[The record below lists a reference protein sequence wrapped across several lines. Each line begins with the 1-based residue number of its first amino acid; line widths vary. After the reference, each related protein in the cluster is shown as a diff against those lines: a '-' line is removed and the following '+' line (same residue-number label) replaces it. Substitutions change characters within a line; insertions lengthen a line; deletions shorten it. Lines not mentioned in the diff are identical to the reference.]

1 MKQRTL
7 QMWAK
12 LALKLFAREFRR
24 GELTVISAAIALA
37 VLTVLTL
44 SMVTDRIAQSI
55 AQKSSAFIAADR
67 VLASS
72 HAIDTAFIEQAK
84 SHNLQTAQMV
94 YFDTMLFANDDMQF
108 SSVKAA
114 SDAYPLKGQLKVKN
128 TLLGETVI
136 ANGGPN
142 PGNVWLSESVFYSL
156 NIDIGSQVE
165 LGAALFNVEKVI
177 VEEPDAPFNVFS
189 SSRRVLINIA
199 DVPKTEVVQPGS
211 RVFYRQLYAGSEDD
225 INSFYDWLKPQMKE
239 NQQWYGVKDRQ
250 SPISNSL
257 NRAESFLLLAGLLG
271 IILAAVAIAVSAKRY
286 CERQYDPVAMMKT
299 LGGSR
304 SMIRKIYMLH
314 LLLVCAMAVSIGLL
328 IGYGLQ
334 EIATGYL
341 SKSMGSEL
349 PMGGFKPW
357 LVAISTG
364 VICAVMFSIKPL
376 FDLFDIPPLR
386 VLRRNLGDKLAV
398 SRVHL
403 AMSALT
409 VFLLMWLF
417 SNNIK
422 ITLIL
427 FITTLTLIGVLFLI
441 SKLIFGGGRKL
452 GLKPGNSWSLAIA
465 SIQKRANVNA
475 VQLISFSLA
484 IKLLLF
490 LVVLKNDMIADWQSQ
505 LPSDAPNAFL
515 VNITQNDLEPINNY
529 LAEKDILVSDFYPT
543 IRGRVNAVNGELVAR
558 EVSLQDNEK
567 KDEEARSG
575 IGRELNLTWLKD
587 VPAQNEI
594 IQGEWFGENAV
605 AEASVEES
613 MLERLDVE
621 IGDTLTFLIG
631 AQSFD
636 AKITSVRT
644 VNWATLKPNFFII
657 LSPDVLKDF
666 PATYI
671 SSVRIEPEQKRDF
684 SQLLRTYPTITAID
698 VDNFVKQIQTTISQV
713 SLAIGFVL
721 AIVVLCGALVL
732 ISQVQA
738 SLGER
743 MQEIVILRTLGAKSR
758 LIKNATLYEFL
769 LLGGLAGL
777 VAAFFSDLALL
788 IVQQQM
794 FELTGKLHP
803 HIWIIG
809 RLAGGLFV
817 AGLGYLMIARTL
829 KQNTQGLV
837 RALG

>member
-1 MKQRTL
+1 
-7 QMWAK
+7 MWAK
-12 LALKLFAREFRR
+12 LALKLFSREFRR

-44 SMVTDRIAQSI
+44 SMVTERIAQSI

-67 VLASS
+67 VLASN
-72 HAIDTAFIEQAK
+72 HAIDTAFITKAEQQ
-84 SHNLQTAQMV
+84 NLQTAQMV
-94 YFDTMLFANDDMQF
+94 YFDTMLFANDQMQF

-114 SDAYPLKGQLKVKN
+114 SNSYPLKGQLKVKSGLN
-128 TLLGETVI
+128 AQTEVAPG
-136 ANGGPN
+136 APS

-156 NIDIGSQVE
+156 NINVGDQVE

-189 SSRRVLINIA
+189 SSRRVLINID
-199 DVPKTEVVQPGS
+199 DVAKTEVIQPGS
-211 RVFYRQLYAGSEDD
+211 RVFYRQLYAGDEND
-225 INSFYDWLKPQMKE
+225 INSFYDWLKPQLKE
-239 NQQWYGVKDRQ
+239 NQNWYGVKDRQ

-286 CERQYDPVAMMKT
+286 CERQYDLVAMMKT

-304 SMIRKIYMLH
+304 DMIRKIYLMH
-314 LLLVCAMAVSIGLL
+314 LLMVCTMAVVVGLA

-334 EIATGYL
+334 EVATGYL
-341 SKSMGSEL
+341 AKSMGTEL
-349 PMGGFKPW
+349 PMAGFKPW

-376 FDLFDIPPLR
+376 LDLFDIPPLR
-386 VLRRNLGDKLAV
+386 VLRRNLGDRLAV
-398 SRVHL
+398 SKIHL
-403 AMSALT
+403 GLSALT

-427 FITTLTLIGVLFLI
+427 FASTLALILVLFLI

-490 LVVLKNDMIADWQSQ
+490 LIVLKNDIISDWQSQ

-515 VNITQNDLEPINNY
+515 VNITQNELDPVNEY
-529 LAEKDILVSDFYPT
+529 LAQKGIQVSEFYPT
-543 IRGRVNAVNGELVAR
+543 IRGRVNAVNGEAVAR

-575 IGRELNLTWLKD
+575 IGRELNLTWLNE
-587 VPAQNEI
+587 VPSQNDI
-594 IQGEWFGENAV
+594 IDGQWFGDDAV
-605 AEASVEES
+605 AEASLEES
-613 MLERLDVE
+613 MMKRLDVKM
-621 IGDTLTFLIG
+621 GDTLTFLIG

-636 AKITSVRT
+636 AKITSVRK

-657 LSPDVLKDF
+657 LSPDVLSSF

-684 SQLLRTYPTITAID
+684 SQLLRAYPTITAID
-698 VDNFVKQIQTTISQV
+698 VDNFVKQIQSTIEQV

-777 VAAFFSDLALL
+777 VAAFFSDIALL

-794 FELTGKLHP
+794 FDLAGKLHP
-803 HIWIIG
+803 NIWVIG
-809 RLAGGLFV
+809 PVAGGVFV
-817 AGLGYLMIARTL
+817 AGLGYFMIARTL

-837 RALG
+837 RALA

>member
-1 MKQRTL
+1 
-7 QMWAK
+7 MWAK
-12 LALKLFAREFRR
+12 LALKLFSREFRR

-44 SMVTDRIAQSI
+44 SMVTERIAQSI

-67 VLASS
+67 VLASN
-72 HAIDTAFIEQAK
+72 HAIDTAFITKAEQQ
-84 SHNLQTAQMV
+84 NLQTAQMV
-94 YFDTMLFANDDMQF
+94 YFDTMLFANDQMQF

-114 SDAYPLKGQLKVKN
+114 SNSYPLKGQLKVKSGLN
-128 TLLGETVI
+128 AQTEVAPG
-136 ANGGPN
+136 APS

-156 NIDIGSQVE
+156 NINVGDQVE

-189 SSRRVLINIA
+189 SSRRVLINID
-199 DVPKTEVVQPGS
+199 DVAKTEVIQPGS
-211 RVFYRQLYAGSEDD
+211 RVFYRQLYAGDESD
-225 INSFYDWLKPQMKE
+225 ISSFYDWLKPQLKE
-239 NQQWYGVKDRQ
+239 NQNWYGVKDRQ

-304 SMIRKIYMLH
+304 DMIRKIYLMH
-314 LLLVCAMAVSIGLL
+314 LLMVCTMAVVVGLA

-334 EIATGYL
+334 EVATGYL
-341 SKSMGSEL
+341 AKSMGTEL
-349 PMGGFKPW
+349 PMAGFKPW

-376 FDLFDIPPLR
+376 LDLFDIPPLR
-386 VLRRNLGDKLAV
+386 VLRRNLGDRLAV
-398 SRVHL
+398 SKIHL
-403 AMSALT
+403 GLSALT

-427 FITTLTLIGVLFLI
+427 FASTLALILVLFLI

-490 LVVLKNDMIADWQSQ
+490 LIVLKNDIISDWQSQ

-515 VNITQNDLEPINNY
+515 VNITQNELDPVNEY
-529 LAEKDILVSDFYPT
+529 LAQKGIQASEFYPT
-543 IRGRVNAVNGELVAR
+543 IRGRVNAVNGEAVAR

-575 IGRELNLTWLKD
+575 IGRELNLTWLD
-587 VPAQNEI
+587 EVPSQNDI
-594 IQGEWFGENAV
+594 IDGQWFGDDAV
-605 AEASVEES
+605 AEASLEES
-613 MLERLDVE
+613 MMKRLDVKM
-621 IGDTLTFLIG
+621 GDTLTFLIG

-636 AKITSVRT
+636 AKITSVRK

-657 LSPDVLKDF
+657 LSPDVLSSF

-684 SQLLRTYPTITAID
+684 SQLLRAYPTITAID
-698 VDNFVKQIQTTISQV
+698 VDNFVKQIQSTIEQV

-777 VAAFFSDLALL
+777 VAAFFSDIALL

-794 FELTGKLHP
+794 FDLAGKLHP
-803 HIWIIG
+803 NIWIIG
-809 RLAGGLFV
+809 PVAGGVFV
-817 AGLGYLMIARTL
+817 AGLGYFMIARTL

-837 RALG
+837 RALA

>member
-1 MKQRTL
+1 
-7 QMWAK
+7 MWAK
-12 LALKLFAREFRR
+12 LALKLFSREFRR

-44 SMVTDRIAQSI
+44 SMVTERIAQSI

-67 VLASS
+67 VLASN
-72 HAIDTAFIEQAK
+72 HAIDTAYITQAK
-84 SHNLQTAQMV
+84 QQNLETAQMV
-94 YFDTMLFANDDMQF
+94 YFDTMLFANDEMQF

-114 SDAYPLKGQLKVKN
+114 SNSYPLKGQLKVKSGLN
-128 TLLGETVI
+128 AETEV
-136 ANGGPN
+136 APGAPT

-156 NIDIGSQVE
+156 NINVGDQVE

-189 SSRRVLINIA
+189 SSRRVLINID
-199 DVPKTEVVQPGS
+199 DVPKTEVIQPGS
-211 RVFYRQLYAGSEDD
+211 RVFYRQLYAGDESD
-225 INSFYDWLKPQMKE
+225 INSFYDWLKPQLKE
-239 NQQWYGVKDRQ
+239 NQNWYGVKDRQ

-304 SMIRKIYMLH
+304 DMIRKIYLMH
-314 LLLVCAMAVSIGLL
+314 LLMVCTMAVVVGLA

-334 EIATGYL
+334 EMATGYL
-341 SKSMGSEL
+341 AKSMGTEL
-349 PMGGFKPW
+349 PMAGFKPW

-376 FDLFDIPPLR
+376 LDLFDIPPLR
-386 VLRRNLGDKLAV
+386 VLRRNLGDRLAV
-398 SRVHL
+398 SKIHL
-403 AMSALT
+403 GLSALT

-427 FITTLTLIGVLFLI
+427 FVSTLALILVLFLI

-490 LVVLKNDMIADWQSQ
+490 LIVLKNDIISDWQSQ
-505 LPSDAPNAFL
+505 LPSDAHNAFL
-515 VNITQNDLEPINNY
+515 VNITQNELDPVNEY
-529 LAEKDILVSDFYPT
+529 LAQKGIQVSEFYPT
-543 IRGRVNAVNGELVAR
+543 IRGRVNAVNGEAVAR

-575 IGRELNLTWLKD
+575 IGRELNLTWLD
-587 VPAQNEI
+587 EVPSQNDI
-594 IQGEWFGENAV
+594 IDGQWFGDDAV
-605 AEASVEES
+605 AEASLEES
-613 MLERLDVE
+613 MMQRLDVKL
-621 IGDTLTFLIG
+621 GDTLTFLIG
-631 AQSFD
+631 AQSFY
-636 AKITSVRT
+636 AKITSVRK

-657 LSPDVLKDF
+657 LSPDVLSDF

-684 SQLLRTYPTITAID
+684 SQLLRSYPTITAID
-698 VDNFVKQIQTTISQV
+698 VDNFVKQIQSTIEQV

-777 VAAFFSDLALL
+777 VAAFFSDIALL

-794 FELTGKLHP
+794 FDLAGKLHP
-803 HIWIIG
+803 NIWIIG
-809 RLAGGLFV
+809 PVAGGVFV
-817 AGLGYLMIARTL
+817 AGLGYFMIARTL

-837 RALG
+837 RALA

>member
-1 MKQRTL
+1 
-7 QMWAK
+7 MWAK
-12 LALKLFAREFRR
+12 LALKLFSREFRR

-44 SMVTDRIAQSI
+44 SMVTERIAQSI

-67 VLASS
+67 VLASN
-72 HAIDTAFIEQAK
+72 HAIDTAFITKAEQQ
-84 SHNLQTAQMV
+84 NLQTAQMV
-94 YFDTMLFANDDMQF
+94 YFDTMLFANDEMQF

-114 SDAYPLKGQLKVKN
+114 SNSYPLKGQLKVKSGLN
-128 TLLGETVI
+128 AQTEVAPG
-136 ANGGPN
+136 APS

-156 NIDIGSQVE
+156 NINVGDQVE

-189 SSRRVLINIA
+189 SSRRVLINID
-199 DVPKTEVVQPGS
+199 DVPKTEVIQPGS
-211 RVFYRQLYAGSEDD
+211 RVFYRQLYAGDESD
-225 INSFYDWLKPQMKE
+225 INSFYDWLKPQLKE
-239 NQQWYGVKDRQ
+239 NQNWYGVKDRQ

-304 SMIRKIYMLH
+304 DMIRKIYLMH
-314 LLLVCAMAVSIGLL
+314 LLMVCTMAVVVGLA

-334 EIATGYL
+334 EVATGYL
-341 SKSMGSEL
+341 AKSMGTEL
-349 PMGGFKPW
+349 PMAGFKPW

-376 FDLFDIPPLR
+376 LDLFDIPPLR
-386 VLRRNLGDKLAV
+386 VLRRNLGDRLAV
-398 SRVHL
+398 SKIHL
-403 AMSALT
+403 GLSALT

-427 FITTLTLIGVLFLI
+427 FASTLALILVLFLI

-490 LVVLKNDMIADWQSQ
+490 LIVLKNDIISDWQSQ

-515 VNITQNDLEPINNY
+515 VNITQNELDPVNEY
-529 LAEKDILVSDFYPT
+529 LAQKGIQVSEFYPT
-543 IRGRVNAVNGELVAR
+543 IRGRVNAVNGEAVAR

-575 IGRELNLTWLKD
+575 IGRELNLTWLNE
-587 VPAQNEI
+587 VPSQNDI
-594 IQGEWFGENAV
+594 IDGQWFGDDAV
-605 AEASVEES
+605 AEASLEES
-613 MLERLDVE
+613 MMKRLDVKM
-621 IGDTLTFLIG
+621 GDTLTFLIG

-636 AKITSVRT
+636 AKITSVRK

-657 LSPDVLKDF
+657 LSPDVLSSF

-684 SQLLRTYPTITAID
+684 SQLLRAYPTITAID
-698 VDNFVKQIQTTISQV
+698 VDNFVKQIQSTIEQV

-777 VAAFFSDLALL
+777 VAAFFSDIALL

-794 FELTGKLHP
+794 FDLAGKLHP
-803 HIWIIG
+803 NIWIIG
-809 RLAGGLFV
+809 PVAGGVFV
-817 AGLGYLMIARTL
+817 AGLGYFMIARTL

-837 RALG
+837 RALA

>member
-1 MKQRTL
+1 
-7 QMWAK
+7 MWAK
-12 LALKLFAREFRR
+12 LALKLFSREFRR

-44 SMVTDRIAQSI
+44 SMVTERIAQSI

-67 VLASS
+67 VLGSN
-72 HAIDTAFIEQAK
+72 HVIDTSYIAKAEQQ
-84 SHNLQTAQMV
+84 NLKTAQML
-94 YFDTMLFANDDMQF
+94 YFDTMLFANDEMQF

-114 SDAYPLKGQLKVKN
+114 SSGYPLKGQLKVKSSLN
-128 TLLGETVI
+128 GETEV
-136 ANGGPN
+136 ANGGPTL
-142 PGNVWLSESVFYSL
+142 GNVWLSESVFYSL
-156 NIDIGSQVE
+156 NIDIGDVVE

-189 SSRRVLINIA
+189 SSRRVLININ
-199 DVPKTEVVQPGS
+199 DVEKTEVIQPGS
-211 RVFYRQLYAGSEDD
+211 RVFYRQLYAGDESD
-225 INSFYDWLKPQMKE
+225 INSFYDWLKPQLKE

-304 SMIRKIYMLH
+304 AMIRKIYLTH
-314 LLLVCAMAVSIGLL
+314 LLMVCLMAVTVGLL

-334 EIATGYL
+334 EIATHYL
-341 SKSMGSEL
+341 AKSMGTTL
-349 PMGGFKPW
+349 PMAGFKPW

-403 AMSALT
+403 AMSAFT

-427 FITTLTLIGVLFLI
+427 FASTLTLIVVLFLV
-441 SKLIFGGGRKL
+441 SKVIFGGGRKL

-505 LPSDAPNAFL
+505 LPDDAPNAFL
-515 VNITQNDLEPINNY
+515 VNITQNELEPINTY
-529 LAEKDILVSDFYPT
+529 LAQKNIQVSEFYPT

-567 KDEEARSG
+567 KDEEARAG
-575 IGRELNLTWLKD
+575 IGRELNLTWLETP
-587 VPAQNEI
+587 PAHNEI
-594 IQGEWFGENAV
+594 VQGQWFNENTL
-605 AEASVEES
+605 AEASIEES
-613 MLERLDVE
+613 MLERLDVKL
-621 IGDTLTFLIG
+621 GDTLTFLIG

-636 AKITSVRT
+636 AKITSVRK

-671 SSVRIEPEQKRDF
+671 SSVRIEPDQKRDF
-684 SQLLRTYPTITAID
+684 SQLLRSYPTVTAID
-698 VDNFVKQIQTTISQV
+698 VGNFVKQIQSTIEQV

-721 AIVVLCGALVL
+721 TIVVLCGALVL

-777 VAAFFSDLALL
+777 VAAFFSDIALL
-788 IVQQQM
+788 IVQQQL
-794 FELTGKLHP
+794 FDLAGKLHP

-809 RLAGGLFV
+809 PVAGGVFV
-817 AGLGYLMIARTL
+817 AGLGYFMIARTL

>member
-1 MKQRTL
+1 
-7 QMWAK
+7 MWAK
-12 LALKLFAREFRR
+12 LALKLFSREFRR

-44 SMVTDRIAQSI
+44 SMVTERIAQSI

-67 VLASS
+67 VLASN
-72 HAIDTAFIEQAK
+72 HAIDTAYITQAK
-84 SHNLQTAQMV
+84 QQNLKTAQMV
-94 YFDTMLFANDDMQF
+94 YFDTMLFANDEMQF

-114 SDAYPLKGQLKVKN
+114 SNSYPLKGLLKVKSGLN
-128 TLLGETVI
+128 AETEV
-136 ANGGPN
+136 APGAPS

-156 NIDIGSQVE
+156 NINVGDQVE

-189 SSRRVLINIA
+189 SSRRVLINID
-199 DVPKTEVVQPGS
+199 DVPKTEVIQPGS
-211 RVFYRQLYAGSEDD
+211 RVFYRQLYAGDETD
-225 INSFYDWLKPQMKE
+225 INSFYDWLKPQLKE
-239 NQQWYGVKDRQ
+239 NQNWYGVKDRQ

-304 SMIRKIYMLH
+304 DMIRKIYLMH
-314 LLLVCAMAVSIGLL
+314 LLLVCTMAVVVGLA

-334 EIATGYL
+334 EVATGYL
-341 SKSMGSEL
+341 AKSMGTEL
-349 PMGGFKPW
+349 PMAGFKPW

-376 FDLFDIPPLR
+376 LDLFDIPPLR
-386 VLRRNLGDKLAV
+386 VLRRNLGDRLAV
-398 SRVHL
+398 SKIHL
-403 AMSALT
+403 GLSALT

-427 FITTLTLIGVLFLI
+427 FVSTLALILVLFLI

-490 LVVLKNDMIADWQSQ
+490 LIVLKNDIISDWQSQ

-515 VNITQNDLEPINNY
+515 VNITQNELDPVNEY
-529 LAEKDILVSDFYPT
+529 LAQKGIQVSEFYPT
-543 IRGRVNAVNGELVAR
+543 IRGRVNAVNGEAVAR

-575 IGRELNLTWLKD
+575 IGRELNLTWLD
-587 VPAQNEI
+587 EVPSQNDI
-594 IQGEWFGENAV
+594 IDGQWFGDDAV
-605 AEASVEES
+605 AEASLEES
-613 MLERLDVE
+613 MMQRLDVKM
-621 IGDTLTFLIG
+621 GDTLTFLIG

-636 AKITSVRT
+636 AKITSVRK

-657 LSPDVLKDF
+657 LSPDVLSDF

-698 VDNFVKQIQTTISQV
+698 VDNFVKQIQSTIEQV

-777 VAAFFSDLALL
+777 VAAFFSDIALL

-794 FELTGKLHP
+794 FDLAGKLHP
-803 HIWIIG
+803 NIWIIG
-809 RLAGGLFV
+809 PVAGGVFV
-817 AGLGYLMIARTL
+817 AGLGYFMIARTL

-837 RALG
+837 RALA

>member
-1 MKQRTL
+1 
-7 QMWAK
+7 MWAK
-12 LALKLFAREFRR
+12 LALKLFSREFRR

-44 SMVTDRIAQSI
+44 SMVTERIAQSI

-67 VLASS
+67 VLASN
-72 HAIDTAFIEQAK
+72 HAIDTAYITQAK
-84 SHNLQTAQMV
+84 QQNLETAQMV
-94 YFDTMLFANDDMQF
+94 YFDTMLFANDEMQF

-114 SDAYPLKGQLKVKN
+114 SNSYPLKGQLKVKSGLN
-128 TLLGETVI
+128 AETEV
-136 ANGGPN
+136 APGAPT

-156 NIDIGSQVE
+156 NINVGDQVE

-189 SSRRVLINIA
+189 SSRRVLINID
-199 DVPKTEVVQPGS
+199 DVPKTEVIQPGS
-211 RVFYRQLYAGSEDD
+211 RVFYRQLYAGDESD
-225 INSFYDWLKPQMKE
+225 INSFYDWLKPQLKE
-239 NQQWYGVKDRQ
+239 NQNWYGVKDRQ

-304 SMIRKIYMLH
+304 DMIRKIYLMH
-314 LLLVCAMAVSIGLL
+314 LLMVCTMAVVVGLA

-334 EIATGYL
+334 EVATGYL
-341 SKSMGSEL
+341 AKSMGTEL
-349 PMGGFKPW
+349 PMAGFKPW

-376 FDLFDIPPLR
+376 LDLFDIPPLR
-386 VLRRNLGDKLAV
+386 VLRRNLGDRLAV
-398 SRVHL
+398 SKIHL
-403 AMSALT
+403 GLSALT

-427 FITTLTLIGVLFLI
+427 FVSTLALILVLFLI

-490 LVVLKNDMIADWQSQ
+490 LIVLKNDIISDWQSQ

-515 VNITQNDLEPINNY
+515 VNITQNELDPVNEY
-529 LAEKDILVSDFYPT
+529 LAQKGIQVSEFYPT
-543 IRGRVNAVNGELVAR
+543 IRGRVNAVNGEAVAR

-575 IGRELNLTWLKD
+575 IGRELNLTWLD
-587 VPAQNEI
+587 EVPSQNDI
-594 IQGEWFGENAV
+594 IDGKWFGDDAV
-605 AEASVEES
+605 AEVSLEES
-613 MLERLDVE
+613 MMQRLDVKL
-621 IGDTLTFLIG
+621 GDTLTFLIG

-636 AKITSVRT
+636 AKITSVRK

-657 LSPDVLKDF
+657 LSPDVLSDF

-698 VDNFVKQIQTTISQV
+698 VDNFVKQIQSTIEQV

-777 VAAFFSDLALL
+777 VAAFFSDIALL

-794 FELTGKLHP
+794 FDLAGKLHP
-803 HIWIIG
+803 NIWIIG
-809 RLAGGLFV
+809 PVAGGVFV
-817 AGLGYLMIARTL
+817 AGLGYFMIARTL

-837 RALG
+837 RALA

>member
-1 MKQRTL
+1 
-7 QMWAK
+7 MWAK
-12 LALKLFAREFRR
+12 LALKLFSREFRR

-44 SMVTDRIAQSI
+44 SMVTERIAQSI

-67 VLASS
+67 VLASN
-72 HAIDTAFIEQAK
+72 HAIEPSFIARGAQE
-84 SHNLQTAQMV
+84 NLQTAQMV
-94 YFDTMLFANDDMQF
+94 YFDTMLFANEDMQF

-114 SDAYPLKGQLKVKN
+114 SDSYPLKGELKVKSSL
-128 TLLGETVI
+128 TGATEV
-136 ANGGPN
+136 ASGAPS

-156 NIDIGSQVE
+156 NINIGDQVE
-165 LGAALFNVEKVI
+165 LGAALFNAEKVV

-189 SSRRVLINIA
+189 SSRRVLINIE
-199 DVPKTEVVQPGS
+199 DVAKTQVIQPGS
-211 RVFYRQLYAGSEDD
+211 RVFYRQLYAGEEAD
-225 INSFYDWLKPQMKE
+225 INRFYDWLKPQLKE

-271 IILAAVAIAVSAKRY
+271 IILATVAIAVSAKRY

-304 SMIRKIYMLH
+304 AMIRKIYVTH
-314 LLLVCAMAVSIGLL
+314 LLLVCALAVTLGL
-328 IGYGLQ
+328 IVGYVLQ
-334 EIATGYL
+334 EIASSYL
-341 SKSMGSEL
+341 AKSMGTHL
-349 PMGGFKPW
+349 PMAGFKPW
-357 LVAISTG
+357 LIAISTG

-376 FDLFDIPPLR
+376 LDLFDIPPLR
-386 VLRRNLGDKLAV
+386 VLRRNLGDTLAV
-398 SRVHL
+398 SRIHL
-403 AMSALT
+403 GLSALT

-417 SNNIK
+417 SNNLK
-422 ITLIL
+422 VTLIL
-427 FITTLTLIGVLFLI
+427 FISTLALIIVLFVI

-490 LVVLKNDMIADWQSQ
+490 LIVLKNDIIADWQSQ

-515 VNITQNDLEPINNY
+515 VNITQNDLEPINHY
-529 LAEKDILVSDFYPT
+529 LSENNIIVSEFYPT
-543 IRGRVNAVNGELVAR
+543 IRGRINAVNGEAIAR

-575 IGRELNLTWLKD
+575 IGRELNLTWLD
-587 VPAQNEI
+587 ELPAQNELI
-594 IQGEWFGENAV
+594 AGQFFTKDAI
-605 AEASVEES
+605 AEVSIEES
-613 MLERLDVE
+613 MLERLDVKL
-621 IGDTLTFLIG
+621 GDTLTFLIG

-636 AKITSVRT
+636 ATITSVRK

-684 SQLLRTYPTITAID
+684 SQLLRAYPTITAID
-698 VDNFVKQIQTTISQV
+698 VDNFVKQIQSTIQQV
-713 SLAIGFVL
+713 SLAISFVL

-777 VAAFFSDLALL
+777 VAAFFSDMALL

-794 FELTGKLHP
+794 FDLAGKLHP
-803 HIWIIG
+803 HIWVIG
-809 RLAGGLFV
+809 PVAGGVFV
-817 AGLGYLMIARTL
+817 SGLGYFMIARTL
-829 KQNTQGLV
+829 KKNTQGLV
-837 RALG
+837 RALA

>member
-1 MKQRTL
+1 
-7 QMWAK
+7 MWAK
-12 LALKLFAREFRR
+12 LALKLFSREFRR

-44 SMVTDRIAQSI
+44 SMVTERIAESI

-67 VLASS
+67 VLASN
-72 HAIDTAFIEQAK
+72 HAIETAYITQAEQQ
-84 SHNLQTAQMV
+84 NLETAQMV
-94 YFDTMLFANDDMQF
+94 YFDTMLFANDEMQF

-114 SDAYPLKGQLKVKN
+114 SNSYPLKGQLKVKSGLN
-128 TLLGETVI
+128 AETEV
-136 ANGGPN
+136 APGAPT

-156 NIDIGSQVE
+156 NINVGDQVE

-189 SSRRVLINIA
+189 SSRRVLINID
-199 DVPKTEVVQPGS
+199 DVPKTEVIQPGS
-211 RVFYRQLYAGSEDD
+211 RVFYRQLYAGDESD
-225 INSFYDWLKPQMKE
+225 INSFYDWLKPQLKE
-239 NQQWYGVKDRQ
+239 NQNWYGVKDRQ

-304 SMIRKIYMLH
+304 DMIRKIYLMH
-314 LLLVCAMAVSIGLL
+314 LLMVCTMAVVVGLA

-334 EIATGYL
+334 EVATGYL
-341 SKSMGSEL
+341 AKSMGTEL
-349 PMGGFKPW
+349 PMAGFKPW

-376 FDLFDIPPLR
+376 LDLFDIPPLR
-386 VLRRNLGDKLAV
+386 VLRRNLGDRLAV
-398 SRVHL
+398 SKIHL
-403 AMSALT
+403 GLSALT

-427 FITTLTLIGVLFLI
+427 FVSTLALILVLFLI

-490 LVVLKNDMIADWQSQ
+490 LIVLKNDIISDWQSQ

-515 VNITQNDLEPINNY
+515 VNITQNELDPVNEY
-529 LAEKDILVSDFYPT
+529 LAQKGIQVSEFYPT
-543 IRGRVNAVNGELVAR
+543 IRGRVNAVNGEAVAR

-575 IGRELNLTWLKD
+575 IGRELNLTWLD
-587 VPAQNEI
+587 EVPSQNDI
-594 IQGEWFGENAV
+594 IDGQWFGDDAV
-605 AEASVEES
+605 AEASLEES
-613 MLERLDVE
+613 MMQRLDVKL
-621 IGDTLTFLIG
+621 GDTLTFLIG

-636 AKITSVRT
+636 AKITSVRK

-657 LSPDVLKDF
+657 LSPDVLSDF

-698 VDNFVKQIQTTISQV
+698 VDNFVKQIQSTIEQV

-777 VAAFFSDLALL
+777 VAAFFSDIALL

-794 FELTGKLHP
+794 FDLAGKLHP
-803 HIWIIG
+803 NIWIIG
-809 RLAGGLFV
+809 PVAGGVFV
-817 AGLGYLMIARTL
+817 AGLGYFMIARTL

-837 RALG
+837 RALA

>member
-1 MKQRTL
+1 
-7 QMWAK
+7 MWAK
-12 LALKLFAREFRR
+12 LALKLFSREFRR

-44 SMVTDRIAQSI
+44 SMVTERIAQSI

-67 VLASS
+67 VLASN
-72 HAIDTAFIEQAK
+72 HAIDTAFITKAEQQ
-84 SHNLQTAQMV
+84 NLQTAQMV
-94 YFDTMLFANDDMQF
+94 YFDTMLFANDQMQF

-114 SDAYPLKGQLKVKN
+114 SNSYPLKGQLKVKSGLN
-128 TLLGETVI
+128 AQTEVAPG
-136 ANGGPN
+136 APS
-142 PGNVWLSESVFYSL
+142 PGNVWISESVFYSL
-156 NIDIGSQVE
+156 NINVGDQVE

-189 SSRRVLINIA
+189 SSRRVLINID
-199 DVPKTEVVQPGS
+199 DVAKTEVIQPGS
-211 RVFYRQLYAGSEDD
+211 RVFYRQLYAGDEND
-225 INSFYDWLKPQMKE
+225 INSFYDWLKPQLKE
-239 NQQWYGVKDRQ
+239 NQNWYGVKDRQ

-304 SMIRKIYMLH
+304 DMIRKIYLMH
-314 LLLVCAMAVSIGLL
+314 LLMVCTMAVVVGLA

-334 EIATGYL
+334 EVATGYL
-341 SKSMGSEL
+341 AKSMGTEL
-349 PMGGFKPW
+349 PMAGFKPW

-376 FDLFDIPPLR
+376 LDLFDIPPLR
-386 VLRRNLGDKLAV
+386 VLRRNLGDRLAV
-398 SRVHL
+398 SKIHL
-403 AMSALT
+403 GLSALT

-427 FITTLTLIGVLFLI
+427 FASTLALILVLFLI

-490 LVVLKNDMIADWQSQ
+490 LIVLKNDIISDWQSQ

-515 VNITQNDLEPINNY
+515 VNITQNELDPVNEY
-529 LAEKDILVSDFYPT
+529 LAQKGIQVSEFYPT
-543 IRGRVNAVNGELVAR
+543 IRGRVNAVNGEAVAR

-575 IGRELNLTWLKD
+575 IGRELNLTWLNE
-587 VPAQNEI
+587 VPSQNDI
-594 IQGEWFGENAV
+594 IDGQWFGDDAV
-605 AEASVEES
+605 AEASLEES
-613 MLERLDVE
+613 MMKRLDVKM
-621 IGDTLTFLIG
+621 GDTLTFLIG

-636 AKITSVRT
+636 AKITSVRK

-657 LSPDVLKDF
+657 LSPDVLSSF

-684 SQLLRTYPTITAID
+684 SQLLRAYPTITAID
-698 VDNFVKQIQTTISQV
+698 VDNFVKQIQSTIEQV

-777 VAAFFSDLALL
+777 VAAFFSDIALL

-794 FELTGKLHP
+794 FDLAGKLHP
-803 HIWIIG
+803 NIWVIG
-809 RLAGGLFV
+809 PVAGGVFV
-817 AGLGYLMIARTL
+817 AGLGYFMIARTL
-829 KQNTQGLV
+829 KQNTQSLV
-837 RALG
+837 RALA

>member
-1 MKQRTL
+1 
-7 QMWAK
+7 MWAK
-12 LALKLFAREFRR
+12 LALKLFSREFRR

-44 SMVTDRIAQSI
+44 SMVTERIAQSI

-67 VLASS
+67 VLASN
-72 HAIDTAFIEQAK
+72 HAIDTAFITKAEQQ
-84 SHNLQTAQMV
+84 NLQTAQMV
-94 YFDTMLFANDDMQF
+94 YFDTMLFANDQMQF

-114 SDAYPLKGQLKVKN
+114 SNSYPLKGQLKVKSGLN
-128 TLLGETVI
+128 AQTEVAPG
-136 ANGGPN
+136 APS

-156 NIDIGSQVE
+156 NINVGDQVE
-165 LGAALFNVEKVI
+165 LGVALFNVEKVI

-189 SSRRVLINIA
+189 SSRRVLINID
-199 DVPKTEVVQPGS
+199 DVAKTEVIQPGS
-211 RVFYRQLYAGSEDD
+211 RVFYRQLYAGDEND
-225 INSFYDWLKPQMKE
+225 INSFYDWLKPQLKE
-239 NQQWYGVKDRQ
+239 NQNWYGVKDRQ

-304 SMIRKIYMLH
+304 DMIRKIYLMH
-314 LLLVCAMAVSIGLL
+314 LLMVCTMAVVVGLA

-334 EIATGYL
+334 EVATGYL
-341 SKSMGSEL
+341 AKSMGTEL
-349 PMGGFKPW
+349 PMAGFKPW

-376 FDLFDIPPLR
+376 LDLFDIPPLR
-386 VLRRNLGDKLAV
+386 VLRRNLGDRLAV
-398 SRVHL
+398 SKIHL
-403 AMSALT
+403 GLSALT

-427 FITTLTLIGVLFLI
+427 FASTLALILVLFLI

-490 LVVLKNDMIADWQSQ
+490 LIVLKNDIISDWQSQ

-515 VNITQNDLEPINNY
+515 VNITQNELDPVNEY
-529 LAEKDILVSDFYPT
+529 LAQKGIQVSEFYPT
-543 IRGRVNAVNGELVAR
+543 IRGRVNAVNGEAVAR

-575 IGRELNLTWLKD
+575 IGRELNLTWLNE
-587 VPAQNEI
+587 VPSQNDI
-594 IQGEWFGENAV
+594 IDGQWFGDDAV
-605 AEASVEES
+605 AEASLEES
-613 MLERLDVE
+613 MMKRLDVKM
-621 IGDTLTFLIG
+621 GDTLTFLIG

-636 AKITSVRT
+636 AKITSVRK

-657 LSPDVLKDF
+657 LSPDVLSSF

-684 SQLLRTYPTITAID
+684 SQLLRAYPTITAID
-698 VDNFVKQIQTTISQV
+698 VDNFVKQIQSTIEQV

-777 VAAFFSDLALL
+777 VAAFFSDIALL

-794 FELTGKLHP
+794 FDLAGKLHP
-803 HIWIIG
+803 NIWVIG
-809 RLAGGLFV
+809 PVAGGVFV
-817 AGLGYLMIARTL
+817 AGLGYFMIARTL

-837 RALG
+837 RALA

>member
-1 MKQRTL
+1 
-7 QMWAK
+7 MWAK
-12 LALKLFAREFRR
+12 LALKLFSREFRR

-44 SMVTDRIAQSI
+44 SMVTERIAQSI

-67 VLASS
+67 VLASN
-72 HAIDTAFIEQAK
+72 HAIDTAYITQAK
-84 SHNLQTAQMV
+84 QQNLETAQMV
-94 YFDTMLFANDDMQF
+94 YFDTMLFANDEMQF

-114 SDAYPLKGQLKVKN
+114 SNSYPLKGQLKVKSGLN
-128 TLLGETVI
+128 AETEV
-136 ANGGPN
+136 APGAPT

-156 NIDIGSQVE
+156 NINVGDQVE

-189 SSRRVLINIA
+189 SSRRVLINID
-199 DVPKTEVVQPGS
+199 DVPKTEVIQPGS
-211 RVFYRQLYAGSEDD
+211 RVFYRQLYAGDESD
-225 INSFYDWLKPQMKE
+225 INSFYDWLKPQLKE
-239 NQQWYGVKDRQ
+239 NQNWYGVKDRQ

-304 SMIRKIYMLH
+304 DMIRKIYLMH
-314 LLLVCAMAVSIGLL
+314 LLMVCTMAVVVGLA

-334 EIATGYL
+334 EMATGYL
-341 SKSMGSEL
+341 AKSMGTEL
-349 PMGGFKPW
+349 PMAGFKPW

-376 FDLFDIPPLR
+376 LDLFDIPPLR
-386 VLRRNLGDKLAV
+386 VLRRNLGDRLAV
-398 SRVHL
+398 SKIHL
-403 AMSALT
+403 GLSALT

-427 FITTLTLIGVLFLI
+427 FVSTLALILVLFLI

-490 LVVLKNDMIADWQSQ
+490 LIVLKNDIISDWQSQ

-515 VNITQNDLEPINNY
+515 VNITQNELDPVNEY
-529 LAEKDILVSDFYPT
+529 LAQKGIQVSEFYPT
-543 IRGRVNAVNGELVAR
+543 IRGRVNAVNGEAVAR

-575 IGRELNLTWLKD
+575 IGRELNLTWLD
-587 VPAQNEI
+587 EVPSQNDI
-594 IQGEWFGENAV
+594 IDGQWFGDDAV
-605 AEASVEES
+605 AEASLEES
-613 MLERLDVE
+613 MMQRLDVKL
-621 IGDTLTFLIG
+621 GDTLTFLIG

-636 AKITSVRT
+636 AKITSVRK

-657 LSPDVLKDF
+657 LSPDVLSDF

-698 VDNFVKQIQTTISQV
+698 VDNFVKQIQSTIEQV

-777 VAAFFSDLALL
+777 VAAFFSDIALL

-794 FELTGKLHP
+794 FDLAGKLHP
-803 HIWIIG
+803 NIWIIG
-809 RLAGGLFV
+809 PVAGGVFV
-817 AGLGYLMIARTL
+817 AGLGYFMIARTL

-837 RALG
+837 RALA

>member
-1 MKQRTL
+1 
-7 QMWAK
+7 MWAK
-12 LALKLFAREFRR
+12 LALKLFSREFRR
-24 GELTVISAAIALA
+24 GELTIISAAIALA

-44 SMVTDRIAQSI
+44 SMVTERIAQSI

-67 VLASS
+67 VLASN
-72 HAIDTAFIEQAK
+72 HAIDTAFITKAEQQ
-84 SHNLQTAQMV
+84 NLQTAQMV
-94 YFDTMLFANDDMQF
+94 YFDTMLFANDEMQF

-114 SDAYPLKGQLKVKN
+114 SNSYPLKGQLKVKSGLN
-128 TLLGETVI
+128 AQTEVAPG
-136 ANGGPN
+136 APS

-156 NIDIGSQVE
+156 NINVGDQVE

-189 SSRRVLINIA
+189 SSRRVLINID
-199 DVPKTEVVQPGS
+199 DVAKTEVIQPGS
-211 RVFYRQLYAGSEDD
+211 RVFYRQLYAGDESD
-225 INSFYDWLKPQMKE
+225 ISSFYDWLKPQLKE
-239 NQQWYGVKDRQ
+239 NQNWYGVKDRQ

-304 SMIRKIYMLH
+304 DMIRKIYLMH
-314 LLLVCAMAVSIGLL
+314 LLMVCTMAVVVGLA

-334 EIATGYL
+334 EVATGYL
-341 SKSMGSEL
+341 AKSMGTEL
-349 PMGGFKPW
+349 PMAGFKPW

-376 FDLFDIPPLR
+376 LDLFDIPPLR
-386 VLRRNLGDKLAV
+386 VLRRNLGDRLAV
-398 SRVHL
+398 SKIHL
-403 AMSALT
+403 GLSALT

-427 FITTLTLIGVLFLI
+427 FASTLALILVLFLI

-490 LVVLKNDMIADWQSQ
+490 LIVLKNDIISDWQSQ

-515 VNITQNDLEPINNY
+515 VNITQNELDPVNEY
-529 LAEKDILVSDFYPT
+529 LAQKGIQVSEFYPT
-543 IRGRVNAVNGELVAR
+543 IRGRVNAVNGEAVAR

-575 IGRELNLTWLKD
+575 IGRELNLTWLD
-587 VPAQNEI
+587 EVPSQNDI
-594 IQGEWFGENAV
+594 IDGQWFGDDAV
-605 AEASVEES
+605 AEASLEES
-613 MLERLDVE
+613 MMKRLDVKM
-621 IGDTLTFLIG
+621 GDTLTFLIG

-636 AKITSVRT
+636 AKITSVRK

-657 LSPDVLKDF
+657 LSPDVLSSF

-684 SQLLRTYPTITAID
+684 SQLLRAYPTITAID
-698 VDNFVKQIQTTISQV
+698 VDNFVKQIQSTIEQV

-777 VAAFFSDLALL
+777 VAAFFSDIALL

-794 FELTGKLHP
+794 FDLAGKLHP
-803 HIWIIG
+803 NIWIIG
-809 RLAGGLFV
+809 PVAGGVFV
-817 AGLGYLMIARTL
+817 AGLGYFMIARTL

-837 RALG
+837 RALA

>member
-1 MKQRTL
+1 
-7 QMWAK
+7 MWAK
-12 LALKLFAREFRR
+12 LALKLFSREFRR

-44 SMVTDRIAQSI
+44 SMVTERIAQSI

-67 VLASS
+67 VLASN
-72 HAIDTAFIEQAK
+72 HAIDTAYITQAK
-84 SHNLQTAQMV
+84 QQNLKTAQMV
-94 YFDTMLFANDDMQF
+94 YFDTMLFANDQMQF

-114 SDAYPLKGQLKVKN
+114 SNSYPLKGQLKVKSGLN
-128 TLLGETVI
+128 AQTEVAPG
-136 ANGGPN
+136 APS

-156 NIDIGSQVE
+156 NINVGDQVE

-189 SSRRVLINIA
+189 SSRRVLINID
-199 DVPKTEVVQPGS
+199 DVAKTEVIQPGS
-211 RVFYRQLYAGSEDD
+211 RVFYRQLYAGDESD
-225 INSFYDWLKPQMKE
+225 INSFYDWLKPQLKE
-239 NQQWYGVKDRQ
+239 NQNWYGVKDRQ

-304 SMIRKIYMLH
+304 DMIRKIYLMH
-314 LLLVCAMAVSIGLL
+314 LLMVCTMAVVVGLA

-334 EIATGYL
+334 EVATGYL
-341 SKSMGSEL
+341 AKSMGTEL
-349 PMGGFKPW
+349 PMAGFKPW

-376 FDLFDIPPLR
+376 LDLFDIPPLR
-386 VLRRNLGDKLAV
+386 VLRRNLGDRLAI
-398 SRVHL
+398 SKIHL
-403 AMSALT
+403 GLSALT

-427 FITTLTLIGVLFLI
+427 FASTLALILVLFLI

-490 LVVLKNDMIADWQSQ
+490 LIVLKNDIISDWQSQ

-515 VNITQNDLEPINNY
+515 VNITQNELDPVNEY
-529 LAEKDILVSDFYPT
+529 LAQKGIQVSEFYPT
-543 IRGRVNAVNGELVAR
+543 IRGRVNAVNGEAVAR

-575 IGRELNLTWLKD
+575 IGRELNLTWLD
-587 VPAQNEI
+587 EVPSQNDI
-594 IQGEWFGENAV
+594 IDGQWFGDDAV
-605 AEASVEES
+605 AEASLEES
-613 MLERLDVE
+613 MMKRLDVKM
-621 IGDTLTFLIG
+621 GDTLTFLIG

-636 AKITSVRT
+636 AKITSVRK

-657 LSPDVLKDF
+657 LSPDVLSSF

-684 SQLLRTYPTITAID
+684 SQLLRAYPTITAID
-698 VDNFVKQIQTTISQV
+698 VDNFVKQIQSTIEQV

-777 VAAFFSDLALL
+777 VAAFFSDIALL

-794 FELTGKLHP
+794 FDLAGKLHP
-803 HIWIIG
+803 NIWIIG
-809 RLAGGLFV
+809 PVAGGVFV
-817 AGLGYLMIARTL
+817 AGLGYFMIARTL

-837 RALG
+837 RALA

>member
-1 MKQRTL
+1 
-7 QMWAK
+7 MWAK
-12 LALKLFAREFRR
+12 LALKLFSREFRR

-44 SMVTDRIAQSI
+44 SMVTERIAQSI

-67 VLASS
+67 VLGSN
-72 HAIDTAFIEQAK
+72 HVIDTSYIAKAEQQ
-84 SHNLQTAQMV
+84 NLKTAQML
-94 YFDTMLFANDDMQF
+94 YFDTMLFANDEMQF

-114 SDAYPLKGQLKVKN
+114 SSGYPLKGQLKVKSSLN
-128 TLLGETVI
+128 GETEV
-136 ANGGPN
+136 ANGGPTL
-142 PGNVWLSESVFYSL
+142 GNVWLSESVFYSL
-156 NIDIGSQVE
+156 NIDIGDVVE

-189 SSRRVLINIA
+189 SSRRVLININ
-199 DVPKTEVVQPGS
+199 DVEKTEVIQPGS
-211 RVFYRQLYAGSEDD
+211 RVFYRQLYAGDESD
-225 INSFYDWLKPQMKE
+225 INSFYDWLKPQLKE

-304 SMIRKIYMLH
+304 AMIRKIYLTH
-314 LLLVCAMAVSIGLL
+314 LLMVCLMAVTVGLL

-334 EIATGYL
+334 EIATHYL
-341 SKSMGSEL
+341 AKSMGTTL
-349 PMGGFKPW
+349 PMAGFKPW

-403 AMSALT
+403 AMSAFT

-427 FITTLTLIGVLFLI
+427 FASTLTLIGVLFLV
-441 SKLIFGGGRKL
+441 SKVIFGGGRKL

-505 LPSDAPNAFL
+505 LPDDAPNAFL
-515 VNITQNDLEPINNY
+515 VNITQNELEPINTY
-529 LAEKDILVSDFYPT
+529 LTQKNIQVSEFYPT

-567 KDEEARSG
+567 KDEEARAG
-575 IGRELNLTWLKD
+575 IGRELNLTWLETP
-587 VPAQNEI
+587 PAHNEI
-594 IQGEWFGENAV
+594 VQGQWFNENTL
-605 AEASVEES
+605 AEASIEES

-621 IGDTLTFLIG
+621 LGDTLTFLIG

-636 AKITSVRT
+636 AKITSVRK

-671 SSVRIEPEQKRDF
+671 SSVRIEPDQKRDF
-684 SQLLRTYPTITAID
+684 SQLLRSYPTVTAID
-698 VDNFVKQIQTTISQV
+698 VGNFVKQIQSTIEQV

-721 AIVVLCGALVL
+721 TIVVLCGALVL

-777 VAAFFSDLALL
+777 VAAFFSDIALL
-788 IVQQQM
+788 IVQQQL
-794 FELTGKLHP
+794 FDLAGKLHP

-809 RLAGGLFV
+809 PVAGGVFV
-817 AGLGYLMIARTL
+817 AGLGYFMIARTL

>member
-1 MKQRTL
+1 
-7 QMWAK
+7 MWAK
-12 LALKLFAREFRR
+12 LALKLFSREFRR

-44 SMVTDRIAQSI
+44 SMVTERIAQSI

-67 VLASS
+67 VLASN
-72 HAIDTAFIEQAK
+72 HAIDTAFITRAEQQ
-84 SHNLQTAQMV
+84 NLKTAQML
-94 YFDTMLFANDDMQF
+94 YFDTMLFANDEMQF

-114 SDAYPLKGQLKVKN
+114 SNSYPLKGELKVKSALDAQ
-128 TLLGETVI
+128 TEVAPG
-136 ANGGPN
+136 APS

-156 NIDIGSQVE
+156 NINVGDQVE

-189 SSRRVLINIA
+189 SSRRVLINID
-199 DVPKTEVVQPGS
+199 DVAKTEVIQPGS
-211 RVFYRQLYAGSEDD
+211 RVFYRQLYAGDEAD
-225 INSFYDWLKPQMKE
+225 INSFYDWLKPQLKE
-239 NQQWYGVKDRQ
+239 NQNWYGVKDRQ

-304 SMIRKIYMLH
+304 DMIRKIYLTH
-314 LLLVCAMAVSIGLL
+314 LLMVCAMSVIVGLA

-334 EIATGYL
+334 EIATSYL
-341 SKSMGSEL
+341 AKSMGTEL
-349 PMGGFKPW
+349 PMAGFKPW

-376 FDLFDIPPLR
+376 LDLFDIPPLR
-386 VLRRNLGDKLAV
+386 VLRRNLGDRLAV
-398 SRVHL
+398 SKIHL
-403 AMSALT
+403 GLSALT

-427 FITTLTLIGVLFLI
+427 FASTLALILVLFLI

-490 LVVLKNDMIADWQSQ
+490 LIVLKNDIISDWQSQ

-515 VNITQNDLEPINNY
+515 VNITENELEPVNEY
-529 LAEKDILVSDFYPT
+529 LAQKGIQVSEFYPT
-543 IRGRVNAVNGELVAR
+543 IRGRVNAVNGEAVAR

-575 IGRELNLTWLKD
+575 IGRELNLTWLEE
-587 VPAQNEI
+587 VPAQNDI
-594 IQGEWFGENAV
+594 IDGKWFADDAV
-605 AEASVEES
+605 AEASLEES
-613 MLERLDVE
+613 MLERLDVKL
-621 IGDTLTFLIG
+621 GDTLTFLIG

-636 AKITSVRT
+636 AKITSVRK

-657 LSPDVLKDF
+657 LSPDVLSDF

-684 SQLLRTYPTITAID
+684 SQLLRTYPTLTAID
-698 VDNFVKQIQTTISQV
+698 VDNFVKQIQSTIEQV

-743 MQEIVILRTLGAKSR
+743 MQEIVILRTLGAKGR

-777 VAAFFSDLALL
+777 VAAFFSDIALL

-794 FELTGKLHP
+794 FDLAGKLHP
-803 HIWIIG
+803 NIWIIG
-809 RLAGGLFV
+809 PVAGGLFV
-817 AGLGYLMIARTL
+817 AGLGYFMIARTL

-837 RALG
+837 RALA

>member
-1 MKQRTL
+1 
-7 QMWAK
+7 MWAK
-12 LALKLFAREFRR
+12 LALKLFSREFRR

-44 SMVTDRIAQSI
+44 SMVTERIAQSI

-67 VLASS
+67 VLASN
-72 HAIDTAFIEQAK
+72 HAIDTAFITKAEQQ
-84 SHNLQTAQMV
+84 NLQTAQMV
-94 YFDTMLFANDDMQF
+94 YFDTMLFANDQMQF

-114 SDAYPLKGQLKVKN
+114 SNSYPLEGQLKVKSGLN
-128 TLLGETVI
+128 AQTEVAPGAPSL
-136 ANGGPN
+136 
-142 PGNVWLSESVFYSL
+142 GNVWLSESVFYSL
-156 NIDIGSQVE
+156 NINVGDQVE

-189 SSRRVLINIA
+189 SSRRVLINID
-199 DVPKTEVVQPGS
+199 DVAKTEVIQPGS
-211 RVFYRQLYAGSEDD
+211 RVFYRQLYAGDEND
-225 INSFYDWLKPQMKE
+225 INSFYDWLKPQLKE
-239 NQQWYGVKDRQ
+239 NQNWYGVKDRQ

-304 SMIRKIYMLH
+304 DMIRKIYLMH
-314 LLLVCAMAVSIGLL
+314 LLMVCTMAVVVGLA

-334 EIATGYL
+334 EVATGYL
-341 SKSMGSEL
+341 AKSMGTEL
-349 PMGGFKPW
+349 PMAGLKPW

-376 FDLFDIPPLR
+376 LDLFDIPPLR
-386 VLRRNLGDKLAV
+386 VLRRNLGDRLAV
-398 SRVHL
+398 SKIHL
-403 AMSALT
+403 GLSALT

-427 FITTLTLIGVLFLI
+427 FASTLALILVLFLI

-490 LVVLKNDMIADWQSQ
+490 LIVLKNDIISDWQSQ

-515 VNITQNDLEPINNY
+515 VNITQNELDPVNEY
-529 LAEKDILVSDFYPT
+529 LAQKGIQVSEFYPT
-543 IRGRVNAVNGELVAR
+543 IRGRVNAVNGEAVAR

-575 IGRELNLTWLKD
+575 IGRELNLTWLEE
-587 VPAQNEI
+587 VPSQNDI
-594 IQGEWFGENAV
+594 IDGQWFGDDAV
-605 AEASVEES
+605 AEASLEES
-613 MLERLDVE
+613 MMKRLDVK

-636 AKITSVRT
+636 AKITSVRK

-657 LSPDVLKDF
+657 LSPDVLSSF

-684 SQLLRTYPTITAID
+684 SQLLRAYPTITAID
-698 VDNFVKQIQTTISQV
+698 VDNFVKQIQSTIEQV

-777 VAAFFSDLALL
+777 VAAFFSDIALL

-794 FELTGKLHP
+794 FDLAGKLHP
-803 HIWIIG
+803 NIWIIG
-809 RLAGGLFV
+809 PVAGGVFV
-817 AGLGYLMIARTL
+817 AGLGYFMIARTL

-837 RALG
+837 RALA

>member
-1 MKQRTL
+1 
-7 QMWAK
+7 MWAK

-24 GELTVISAAIALA
+24 GELTVTSAAIALA

-72 HAIDTAFIEQAK
+72 HAIDTAFIERAK
-84 SHNLQTAQMV
+84 SQNLQTAQMV
-94 YFDTMLFANDDMQF
+94 YFDTMLFANDEMQF

-199 DVPKTEVVQPGS
+199 DVSKTEVVQPGS

-403 AMSALT
+403 GMSALT

-777 VAAFFSDLALL
+777 VASFFSDLALL

-809 RLAGGLFV
+809 PLAGGLFV

>member
-1 MKQRTL
+1 
-7 QMWAK
+7 MWAK
-12 LALKLFAREFRR
+12 LALKLFSREFRR

-44 SMVTDRIAQSI
+44 SMVTERIAESI

-67 VLASS
+67 VLASN
-72 HAIDTAFIEQAK
+72 HAIDTAFITQAEQQ
-84 SHNLQTAQMV
+84 NLETAQMV
-94 YFDTMLFANDDMQF
+94 YFDTMLFANDEMQF

-114 SDAYPLKGQLKVKN
+114 SNSYPLKGQLKVKAGLN
-128 TLLGETVI
+128 AETEV
-136 ANGGPN
+136 APGAPT

-156 NIDIGSQVE
+156 NINVGDQVE

-189 SSRRVLINIA
+189 SSRRVLINID
-199 DVPKTEVVQPGS
+199 DVPKTEVIQPGS
-211 RVFYRQLYAGSEDD
+211 RVFYRQLYAGDESD
-225 INSFYDWLKPQMKE
+225 INSFYDWLKPQLKE
-239 NQQWYGVKDRQ
+239 NQNWYGVKDRQ

-304 SMIRKIYMLH
+304 DMIRKIYLMH
-314 LLLVCAMAVSIGLL
+314 LLMVCTMAVFVGLA

-334 EIATGYL
+334 ELATGYL
-341 SKSMGSEL
+341 AKSMGTEL
-349 PMGGFKPW
+349 PMAGFKPW

-376 FDLFDIPPLR
+376 LDLFDIPPLR
-386 VLRRNLGDKLAV
+386 VLRRNLGDRLAV
-398 SRVHL
+398 SKIHL
-403 AMSALT
+403 GLSALT

-427 FITTLTLIGVLFLI
+427 FVSTLALILVLFLI

-490 LVVLKNDMIADWQSQ
+490 LIVLKNDIISDWQSQ

-515 VNITQNDLEPINNY
+515 VNITQNELDPVNEY
-529 LAEKDILVSDFYPT
+529 LAQKGIQVSEFYPT
-543 IRGRVNAVNGELVAR
+543 IRGRVNAVNGEAVAR

-575 IGRELNLTWLKD
+575 IGRELNLTWLD
-587 VPAQNEI
+587 EVPSQNDI
-594 IQGEWFGENAV
+594 IDGQWFGDDAV
-605 AEASVEES
+605 AEASLEES
-613 MLERLDVE
+613 MMQRLDVKL
-621 IGDTLTFLIG
+621 GDTLTFLIG

-636 AKITSVRT
+636 AKITSVRK

-657 LSPDVLKDF
+657 LSPDVLSDF

-698 VDNFVKQIQTTISQV
+698 VDNFVKQIQSTIEQV

-777 VAAFFSDLALL
+777 VAAFFSDIALL

-794 FELTGKLHP
+794 FDLAGKLHP
-803 HIWIIG
+803 NIWIIG
-809 RLAGGLFV
+809 PVAGGVFV
-817 AGLGYLMIARTL
+817 AGLGYFMIARTL

-837 RALG
+837 RALA

>member
-1 MKQRTL
+1 
-7 QMWAK
+7 MWAK
-12 LALKLFAREFRR
+12 LALKLFSREFRR

-44 SMVTDRIAQSI
+44 SMVTERIAQSI

-67 VLASS
+67 VLASN
-72 HAIDTAFIEQAK
+72 HAIDTAFITKAEQQ
-84 SHNLQTAQMV
+84 NLQTAQMV
-94 YFDTMLFANDDMQF
+94 YFDTMLFANDQMQF

-114 SDAYPLKGQLKVKN
+114 SNSYPLKGQLKVKSGLN
-128 TLLGETVI
+128 AQTEVAPG
-136 ANGGPN
+136 APS

-156 NIDIGSQVE
+156 NINVGDQVE

-189 SSRRVLINIA
+189 SSRRVLINID
-199 DVPKTEVVQPGS
+199 DVPKTEVIQPGS
-211 RVFYRQLYAGSEDD
+211 RVFYRQLYAGDESD
-225 INSFYDWLKPQMKE
+225 INSFYDWLKPQLKE
-239 NQQWYGVKDRQ
+239 NQNWYGVKDRQ

-304 SMIRKIYMLH
+304 DMIRKIYLMH
-314 LLLVCAMAVSIGLL
+314 LLMVCTMAVVVGLA

-334 EIATGYL
+334 EVATGYL
-341 SKSMGSEL
+341 AKSMGTEL
-349 PMGGFKPW
+349 PMAGFKPW

-376 FDLFDIPPLR
+376 LDLFDIPPLR
-386 VLRRNLGDKLAV
+386 VLRRNLGDRLAV
-398 SRVHL
+398 SKIHL
-403 AMSALT
+403 GLSALT

-427 FITTLTLIGVLFLI
+427 FASTLALILVLFLI

-490 LVVLKNDMIADWQSQ
+490 LIVLKNDIISDWQSQ

-515 VNITQNDLEPINNY
+515 VNITQNELDPVNEY
-529 LAEKDILVSDFYPT
+529 LAQKGIQVSEFYPT
-543 IRGRVNAVNGELVAR
+543 IRGRVNAVNGEAVAR

-575 IGRELNLTWLKD
+575 IGRELNLTWLNE
-587 VPAQNEI
+587 VPSQNDI
-594 IQGEWFGENAV
+594 IDGQWFGDDAV
-605 AEASVEES
+605 AEASLEES
-613 MLERLDVE
+613 MMKRLDVKM
-621 IGDTLTFLIG
+621 GDTLTFLIG

-636 AKITSVRT
+636 AKITNVRK

-698 VDNFVKQIQTTISQV
+698 VDNFVKQIQSTIEQV

-777 VAAFFSDLALL
+777 VAAFFSDIALL

-794 FELTGKLHP
+794 FDLAGKLHP
-803 HIWIIG
+803 NIWIIG
-809 RLAGGLFV
+809 PVAGGVFV
-817 AGLGYLMIARTL
+817 AGLGYFMIACTL

-837 RALG
+837 RALA

>member
-1 MKQRTL
+1 
-7 QMWAK
+7 MWAK
-12 LALKLFAREFRR
+12 LALKLFSREFRR

-44 SMVTDRIAQSI
+44 SMVTERIAQSI

-67 VLASS
+67 VLASN
-72 HAIDTAFIEQAK
+72 HAIDTAFITKAEQQ
-84 SHNLQTAQMV
+84 NLQTAQMV
-94 YFDTMLFANDDMQF
+94 YFDTMLFANDQMQF

-114 SDAYPLKGQLKVKN
+114 SNSYPLKGQLKVKSGLN
-128 TLLGETVI
+128 AQTEVAPG
-136 ANGGPN
+136 APS

-156 NIDIGSQVE
+156 NINVGDQVE

-189 SSRRVLINIA
+189 SSRRVLINID
-199 DVPKTEVVQPGS
+199 DVAKTEVIQPGS
-211 RVFYRQLYAGSEDD
+211 RVFYRQLYAGDEND
-225 INSFYDWLKPQMKE
+225 INSFYDWLKPQLKE
-239 NQQWYGVKDRQ
+239 NQNWYGVKDRQ

-304 SMIRKIYMLH
+304 DMIRKIYLMH
-314 LLLVCAMAVSIGLL
+314 LLMVCTMAVVVGLA

-334 EIATGYL
+334 EVATGYL
-341 SKSMGSEL
+341 AKSMGTEL
-349 PMGGFKPW
+349 PMAGFKPW

-376 FDLFDIPPLR
+376 LDLFDIPPLR
-386 VLRRNLGDKLAV
+386 VLRRNLGDRLAV
-398 SRVHL
+398 SKIHL
-403 AMSALT
+403 GLSALT

-427 FITTLTLIGVLFLI
+427 FASTLALILVLFLI

-490 LVVLKNDMIADWQSQ
+490 LIVLKNDIISDWQSQ

-515 VNITQNDLEPINNY
+515 VNITQNELDPVNEY
-529 LAEKDILVSDFYPT
+529 LAQKGIQVSEFYPT
-543 IRGRVNAVNGELVAR
+543 IRGRVNAVNGEAVAR

-575 IGRELNLTWLKD
+575 IGRELNLTWLNE
-587 VPAQNEI
+587 VPSQNDI
-594 IQGEWFGENAV
+594 IDGQWFGDDAV
-605 AEASVEES
+605 AEASLEES
-613 MLERLDVE
+613 MMKRLDVKM
-621 IGDTLTFLIG
+621 GDTLTFLIG

-636 AKITSVRT
+636 AKITSVRK
-644 VNWATLKPNFFII
+644 VNWTTLKPNFFII
-657 LSPDVLKDF
+657 LSPDVLSSF

-684 SQLLRTYPTITAID
+684 SQLLRAYPTITAID
-698 VDNFVKQIQTTISQV
+698 VDNFVKQIQSTIEQV

-777 VAAFFSDLALL
+777 VAAFFSDIALL

-794 FELTGKLHP
+794 FDLAGKLHP
-803 HIWIIG
+803 NIWVIG
-809 RLAGGLFV
+809 PVAGGVFV
-817 AGLGYLMIARTL
+817 AGLGYFMIARTL

-837 RALG
+837 RALA

>member
-1 MKQRTL
+1 
-7 QMWAK
+7 MWAK
-12 LALKLFAREFRR
+12 LALKLFSREFRR

-44 SMVTDRIAQSI
+44 SMVTERIAQSI

-67 VLASS
+67 VLASN
-72 HAIDTAFIEQAK
+72 HAIDTTYITQAK
-84 SHNLQTAQMV
+84 QQNLKTAQMV
-94 YFDTMLFANDDMQF
+94 YFDTMLFANDEMQF

-114 SDAYPLKGQLKVKN
+114 SNSYPLKGQLKVKSGLN
-128 TLLGETVI
+128 AETEV
-136 ANGGPN
+136 APGAPTS
-142 PGNVWLSESVFYSL
+142 GNVWLSESVFYSL
-156 NIDIGSQVE
+156 NINVGDQVE

-189 SSRRVLINIA
+189 SSRRVLINID
-199 DVPKTEVVQPGS
+199 DVPKTEVIQPGS
-211 RVFYRQLYAGSEDD
+211 RVFYRQLYAGDESD
-225 INSFYDWLKPQMKE
+225 INSFYDWLKPQLKE
-239 NQQWYGVKDRQ
+239 NQNWYGVKDRQ

-304 SMIRKIYMLH
+304 DMIRKIYLMH
-314 LLLVCAMAVSIGLL
+314 LLMVCTMAVVVGLA

-334 EIATGYL
+334 EMATGYL
-341 SKSMGSEL
+341 AKSMGTEL
-349 PMGGFKPW
+349 PMAGFKPW

-376 FDLFDIPPLR
+376 LDLFDIPPLR
-386 VLRRNLGDKLAV
+386 VLRRNLGDRLAV
-398 SRVHL
+398 SKIHL
-403 AMSALT
+403 GLSALT

-427 FITTLTLIGVLFLI
+427 FVSTLALILVLFLI

-490 LVVLKNDMIADWQSQ
+490 LIVLKNDIISDWQSQ

-515 VNITQNDLEPINNY
+515 VNITQNELNPVNEY
-529 LAEKDILVSDFYPT
+529 LAQKGIQVSEFYPT
-543 IRGRVNAVNGELVAR
+543 IRGRVNAVNGEAVAR

-575 IGRELNLTWLKD
+575 IGRELNLTWLD
-587 VPAQNEI
+587 EVPSQNDI
-594 IQGEWFGENAV
+594 IDGQWFSNDAV
-605 AEASVEES
+605 AEASLEES
-613 MLERLDVE
+613 MMQRLDVKL
-621 IGDTLTFLIG
+621 GDTLTFLIG

-636 AKITSVRT
+636 AKITSVRK

-657 LSPDVLKDF
+657 LSPDVLSDF

-698 VDNFVKQIQTTISQV
+698 VDNFVKQIQSTIEQV

-777 VAAFFSDLALL
+777 VAAFFSDIALL

-794 FELTGKLHP
+794 FDLAGKLHP
-803 HIWIIG
+803 NIWIIG
-809 RLAGGLFV
+809 PVAGGVFV
-817 AGLGYLMIARTL
+817 AGLGYFMIARTL

-837 RALG
+837 RALA

>member
-1 MKQRTL
+1 
-7 QMWAK
+7 MWAK
-12 LALKLFAREFRR
+12 LALKLFSREFRR

-44 SMVTDRIAQSI
+44 SMVTERIAQSI

-67 VLASS
+67 VLGSN
-72 HAIDTAFIEQAK
+72 HVIDTSYIAKAEQQ
-84 SHNLQTAQMV
+84 NLKTAQML
-94 YFDTMLFANDDMQF
+94 YFDTMLFANDEMQF

-114 SDAYPLKGQLKVKN
+114 SSGYPLKGQLKVKSSLN
-128 TLLGETVI
+128 GETEV
-136 ANGGPN
+136 ASGGPTL
-142 PGNVWLSESVFYSL
+142 GNVWLSESVFYSL
-156 NIDIGSQVE
+156 NIDIGDVVE

-189 SSRRVLINIA
+189 SSRRVLININ
-199 DVPKTEVVQPGS
+199 DVEKTEVIQPGS
-211 RVFYRQLYAGSEDD
+211 RVFYRQLYAGDESD
-225 INSFYDWLKPQMKE
+225 INSFYDWLKPQLKE

-304 SMIRKIYMLH
+304 AMIRKIYLTH
-314 LLLVCAMAVSIGLL
+314 LLMVCLMAVTVGLL

-334 EIATGYL
+334 EIATHYL
-341 SKSMGSEL
+341 AKSMGTTL
-349 PMGGFKPW
+349 PMAGFKPW

-403 AMSALT
+403 AMSAFT

-427 FITTLTLIGVLFLI
+427 FASTLTLIGVLFLV
-441 SKLIFGGGRKL
+441 SKVIFGGGRKL

-505 LPSDAPNAFL
+505 LPDDAPNAFL
-515 VNITQNDLEPINNY
+515 VNITQNELEPINTY
-529 LAEKDILVSDFYPT
+529 LAQKNIQVSEFYPT

-567 KDEEARSG
+567 KDEEARAG
-575 IGRELNLTWLKD
+575 IGRELNLTWLETP
-587 VPAQNEI
+587 PAQNEI
-594 IQGEWFGENAV
+594 VQGQWFNENTL
-605 AEASVEES
+605 AEASIEES

-621 IGDTLTFLIG
+621 LGDTLTFLIG

-636 AKITSVRT
+636 AKITSVRK

-671 SSVRIEPEQKRDF
+671 SSVRIEPDQKRDF
-684 SQLLRTYPTITAID
+684 SQLLRSYPTVTAID
-698 VDNFVKQIQTTISQV
+698 VGNFVKQIQSTIEQV

-721 AIVVLCGALVL
+721 TIVVLCGALVL

-777 VAAFFSDLALL
+777 VAAFFSDIALL
-788 IVQQQM
+788 VVQQQL
-794 FELTGKLHP
+794 FDLAGKLHP

-809 RLAGGLFV
+809 PVAGGVFV
-817 AGLGYLMIARTL
+817 AGLGYFMIARTL

>member
-1 MKQRTL
+1 
-7 QMWAK
+7 MWAK
-12 LALKLFAREFRR
+12 LALKLFSREFRR

-44 SMVTDRIAQSI
+44 SMVTERIAQSI

-67 VLASS
+67 VLASN
-72 HAIDTAFIEQAK
+72 HAIDTDFITKAEQQ
-84 SHNLQTAQMV
+84 NLQTAQMV
-94 YFDTMLFANDDMQF
+94 YFDTMLFANDQMQF

-114 SDAYPLKGQLKVKN
+114 SNSYPLKGQLKVKSGLN
-128 TLLGETVI
+128 AQTEVAPG
-136 ANGGPN
+136 APS

-156 NIDIGSQVE
+156 NINVGDQVE
-165 LGAALFNVEKVI
+165 LGTALFNVEKVI

-189 SSRRVLINIA
+189 SSRRVLINID
-199 DVPKTEVVQPGS
+199 DVAKTEVIQPGS
-211 RVFYRQLYAGSEDD
+211 RVFYRQLYAGDESD
-225 INSFYDWLKPQMKE
+225 ISSFYDWLKPQLKE
-239 NQQWYGVKDRQ
+239 NQNWYGVKDRQ

-304 SMIRKIYMLH
+304 DMIRKIYLMH
-314 LLLVCAMAVSIGLL
+314 LLMVCTMAVVVGLA

-334 EIATGYL
+334 EVATGYL
-341 SKSMGSEL
+341 AKSMGTEL
-349 PMGGFKPW
+349 PMAGFKPW

-376 FDLFDIPPLR
+376 LDLFDIPPLR
-386 VLRRNLGDKLAV
+386 VLRRNLGDRLAV
-398 SRVHL
+398 SKIHL
-403 AMSALT
+403 GLSALT

-427 FITTLTLIGVLFLI
+427 FASTLALILVLFLI

-490 LVVLKNDMIADWQSQ
+490 LIVLKNDIISDWQSQ

-515 VNITQNDLEPINNY
+515 VNITQNELDPVNEY
-529 LAEKDILVSDFYPT
+529 LAQKGIQVSEFYPT
-543 IRGRVNAVNGELVAR
+543 IRGRVNAVNGEAVAR

-575 IGRELNLTWLKD
+575 IGRELNLTWLD
-587 VPAQNEI
+587 EVPSQNDI
-594 IQGEWFGENAV
+594 IDGQWFGDDAV
-605 AEASVEES
+605 AEASLEES
-613 MLERLDVE
+613 MMKRLDVKM
-621 IGDTLTFLIG
+621 GDTLTFLIG

-636 AKITSVRT
+636 AKITSVRK

-657 LSPDVLKDF
+657 LSPDVLSSF

-684 SQLLRTYPTITAID
+684 SQLLRAYPTITAID
-698 VDNFVKQIQTTISQV
+698 VDNFVKQIQSTIEQV

-777 VAAFFSDLALL
+777 VAAFFSDIALL

-794 FELTGKLHP
+794 FDLAGKLHP
-803 HIWIIG
+803 NIWIIG
-809 RLAGGLFV
+809 PVAGGVFV
-817 AGLGYLMIARTL
+817 AGLGYFMIARTL

-837 RALG
+837 RALA

>member
-1 MKQRTL
+1 
-7 QMWAK
+7 MWAK
-12 LALKLFAREFRR
+12 LALKLFSREFRR

-44 SMVTDRIAQSI
+44 SMVTERIAQSI

-67 VLASS
+67 VLASN
-72 HAIDTAFIEQAK
+72 HAIDTAYITQAK
-84 SHNLQTAQMV
+84 QQNLETAQMV
-94 YFDTMLFANDDMQF
+94 YFDTMLFANDEMQF

-114 SDAYPLKGQLKVKN
+114 SNSYPLKGQLKVKSGLN
-128 TLLGETVI
+128 AETEV
-136 ANGGPN
+136 APGAPT

-156 NIDIGSQVE
+156 NINVGDQVE

-189 SSRRVLINIA
+189 SSRRVLINID
-199 DVPKTEVVQPGS
+199 DVPKTEVIQPGS
-211 RVFYRQLYAGSEDD
+211 RVFYRQLYAGDESD
-225 INSFYDWLKPQMKE
+225 INSFYDWLKPQLKE
-239 NQQWYGVKDRQ
+239 NQNWYGVKDRQ

-304 SMIRKIYMLH
+304 DMIRKIYLMH
-314 LLLVCAMAVSIGLL
+314 LLMVCTMAVVVGLA

-334 EIATGYL
+334 EVATGYL
-341 SKSMGSEL
+341 AKSMGTEL
-349 PMGGFKPW
+349 PMAGFKPW

-376 FDLFDIPPLR
+376 LDLFDIPPLR
-386 VLRRNLGDKLAV
+386 VLRRNLGDRLAV
-398 SRVHL
+398 SKIHL
-403 AMSALT
+403 GLSALT

-427 FITTLTLIGVLFLI
+427 FVSTLALILVLFLI

-490 LVVLKNDMIADWQSQ
+490 LIVLKNDIISDWQSQ

-515 VNITQNDLEPINNY
+515 VNITQNELDPVNEY
-529 LAEKDILVSDFYPT
+529 LAQKGIQVSEFYPT
-543 IRGRVNAVNGELVAR
+543 IRGRVNAVNGEAVAR

-575 IGRELNLTWLKD
+575 IGRELNLTWLD
-587 VPAQNEI
+587 EVPSQNDI
-594 IQGEWFGENAV
+594 IDGQWFGGDAV
-605 AEASVEES
+605 AEASLEES
-613 MLERLDVE
+613 MMQRLDVKL
-621 IGDTLTFLIG
+621 GDTLTFLIG

-636 AKITSVRT
+636 AKITSVRK

-657 LSPDVLKDF
+657 LSPDVLSDF

-698 VDNFVKQIQTTISQV
+698 VDNFVKQIQSTIEQV

-777 VAAFFSDLALL
+777 VAAFFSDIALL

-794 FELTGKLHP
+794 FDLAGKLHP
-803 HIWIIG
+803 NIWIIG
-809 RLAGGLFV
+809 PVAGGVFV
-817 AGLGYLMIARTL
+817 AGLGYFMIARTL

-837 RALG
+837 RALA

>member
-1 MKQRTL
+1 
-7 QMWAK
+7 MWAK

-24 GELTVISAAIALA
+24 GELTVTSAAIALA

-72 HAIDTAFIEQAK
+72 HAIDTAFIERAK
-84 SHNLQTAQMV
+84 SQNLQTAQMV
-94 YFDTMLFANDDMQF
+94 YFDTMLFANDEMQF

-199 DVPKTEVVQPGS
+199 DVSKTEVVQPGS

-403 AMSALT
+403 GMSALT

-809 RLAGGLFV
+809 PVAGGLFV

>member
-1 MKQRTL
+1 
-7 QMWAK
+7 MWAK
-12 LALKLFAREFRR
+12 LALKLFSREFRR

-44 SMVTDRIAQSI
+44 SMVTERIAESI

-67 VLASS
+67 VLASN
-72 HAIDTAFIEQAK
+72 HAIDTAYITQAK
-84 SHNLQTAQMV
+84 QQNLKTAQMV
-94 YFDTMLFANDDMQF
+94 YFDTMLFANDEMQF

-114 SDAYPLKGQLKVKN
+114 SNSYPLKGQLKVKSGLN
-128 TLLGETVI
+128 AETEVALGAPT
-136 ANGGPN
+136 

-156 NIDIGSQVE
+156 NINVGDQVE

-189 SSRRVLINIA
+189 SSRRVLINID
-199 DVPKTEVVQPGS
+199 DVPKTEVIQPGS
-211 RVFYRQLYAGSEDD
+211 RVFYRQLYAGDESD
-225 INSFYDWLKPQMKE
+225 INSFYDWLKPQLKE
-239 NQQWYGVKDRQ
+239 NQNWYGVKDRQ

-304 SMIRKIYMLH
+304 DMIRKIYLMH
-314 LLLVCAMAVSIGLL
+314 LLMVCTMAVVVGLA

-334 EIATGYL
+334 EMATGYL
-341 SKSMGSEL
+341 AKSMGTEL
-349 PMGGFKPW
+349 PMAGFKPW

-376 FDLFDIPPLR
+376 LDLFDIPPLR
-386 VLRRNLGDKLAV
+386 VLRRNLGDRLAV
-398 SRVHL
+398 SKIHL
-403 AMSALT
+403 GLSALT

-427 FITTLTLIGVLFLI
+427 FVSTLALILVLFLI

-490 LVVLKNDMIADWQSQ
+490 LIVLKNDIISDWQSQ

-515 VNITQNDLEPINNY
+515 VNITQNELDPVNEY
-529 LAEKDILVSDFYPT
+529 LAQKGIQVSEFYPT
-543 IRGRVNAVNGELVAR
+543 IRGRVNAVNGEAVAR

-575 IGRELNLTWLKD
+575 IGRELNLTWLD
-587 VPAQNEI
+587 EVPSQNDI
-594 IQGEWFGENAV
+594 IDGKWFGDDAV
-605 AEASVEES
+605 AEASLEES
-613 MLERLDVE
+613 MMQRLDVKL
-621 IGDTLTFLIG
+621 GDTLTFLIG

-636 AKITSVRT
+636 AKITSVRK

-657 LSPDVLKDF
+657 LSPDVLSDF

-684 SQLLRTYPTITAID
+684 SQLLRSYPTITAID
-698 VDNFVKQIQTTISQV
+698 VDNFVKQIQSTIEQV

-777 VAAFFSDLALL
+777 VAAFFSDIALL

-794 FELTGKLHP
+794 FDLAGKLHP
-803 HIWIIG
+803 NIWIIG
-809 RLAGGLFV
+809 PVAGGVFV
-817 AGLGYLMIARTL
+817 AGLGYFMIARTL

-837 RALG
+837 RALA

>member
-1 MKQRTL
+1 
-7 QMWAK
+7 MWAK
-12 LALKLFAREFRR
+12 LALKLFSREFRR

-44 SMVTDRIAQSI
+44 SMVTERIAQSI

-67 VLASS
+67 VLASN
-72 HAIDTAFIEQAK
+72 HAIDTAYITQAK
-84 SHNLQTAQMV
+84 QQNLKTAQMV
-94 YFDTMLFANDDMQF
+94 YFDTMLFANDEMQF

-114 SDAYPLKGQLKVKN
+114 SNSYPLKGQLKVKSGLN
-128 TLLGETVI
+128 AETEV
-136 ANGGPN
+136 APGAPT

-156 NIDIGSQVE
+156 NINVGDQVE

-189 SSRRVLINIA
+189 SSRRVLINID
-199 DVPKTEVVQPGS
+199 DVPKTEVIQPGS
-211 RVFYRQLYAGSEDD
+211 RVFYRQLYAGDESD
-225 INSFYDWLKPQMKE
+225 INSFYDWLKPQLKE
-239 NQQWYGVKDRQ
+239 NQNWYGVKDRQ

-304 SMIRKIYMLH
+304 DMIRKIYLMH
-314 LLLVCAMAVSIGLL
+314 LLMVCTMAVVVGLA

-334 EIATGYL
+334 EVATGYL
-341 SKSMGSEL
+341 AKSMGTEL
-349 PMGGFKPW
+349 PMAGFKPW

-376 FDLFDIPPLR
+376 LDLFDIPPLR
-386 VLRRNLGDKLAV
+386 VLRRNLGDRLAV
-398 SRVHL
+398 SKIHL
-403 AMSALT
+403 GLSALT

-427 FITTLTLIGVLFLI
+427 FVSTLALILVLFLI

-490 LVVLKNDMIADWQSQ
+490 LIVLKNDIISDWQSQ

-515 VNITQNDLEPINNY
+515 VNITQNELDPVNEY
-529 LAEKDILVSDFYPT
+529 LAQKGIQVSEFYPT
-543 IRGRVNAVNGELVAR
+543 IRGRVNAVNGEAVAR

-575 IGRELNLTWLKD
+575 IGRELNLTWLEE
-587 VPAQNEI
+587 VPSQNDI
-594 IQGEWFGENAV
+594 IDGQWFGDDAV
-605 AEASVEES
+605 AEASLEES
-613 MLERLDVE
+613 MMQRLDVKL
-621 IGDTLTFLIG
+621 GDTLTFLIG

-636 AKITSVRT
+636 AKITSVRK

-657 LSPDVLKDF
+657 LSPDVLSDF

-698 VDNFVKQIQTTISQV
+698 VDNFVKQIQSTIEQV

-777 VAAFFSDLALL
+777 VAAFFSDIALL

-794 FELTGKLHP
+794 FDLAGKLHP
-803 HIWIIG
+803 NIWIIG
-809 RLAGGLFV
+809 PVAGGVFV
-817 AGLGYLMIARTL
+817 AGLGYFMIARTL

-837 RALG
+837 RALA

>member
-1 MKQRTL
+1 
-7 QMWAK
+7 MWAK
-12 LALKLFAREFRR
+12 LALKLFSREFRR

-44 SMVTDRIAQSI
+44 SMVTERIAQSI

-67 VLASS
+67 VLASN
-72 HAIDTAFIEQAK
+72 HAIDTAYITQAK
-84 SHNLQTAQMV
+84 QQNLKTAQMV
-94 YFDTMLFANDDMQF
+94 YFDTMLFANDEMQF

-114 SDAYPLKGQLKVKN
+114 SNSYPLKGQLKVKSGLN
-128 TLLGETVI
+128 AETEV
-136 ANGGPN
+136 APGAPT

-156 NIDIGSQVE
+156 NINVGDQVE

-189 SSRRVLINIA
+189 SSRRVLINID
-199 DVPKTEVVQPGS
+199 DVPKTEVIQPGS
-211 RVFYRQLYAGSEDD
+211 RVFYRQLYAGDESD
-225 INSFYDWLKPQMKE
+225 INTFYDWLKPQLKE
-239 NQQWYGVKDRQ
+239 NQNWYGVKDRQ

-304 SMIRKIYMLH
+304 DMIRKIYLMH
-314 LLLVCAMAVSIGLL
+314 LLMVCTMAVVVGLA

-334 EIATGYL
+334 EVATGYL
-341 SKSMGSEL
+341 AKSMGTEL
-349 PMGGFKPW
+349 PMAGFKPW

-376 FDLFDIPPLR
+376 LDLFDIPPLR
-386 VLRRNLGDKLAV
+386 VLRRNLGDRLAV
-398 SRVHL
+398 SKIHL
-403 AMSALT
+403 GLSALT

-427 FITTLTLIGVLFLI
+427 FVSTLALILVLFLI

-490 LVVLKNDMIADWQSQ
+490 LIVLKNDIISDWQSQ

-515 VNITQNDLEPINNY
+515 VNITQNELDPVNEY
-529 LAEKDILVSDFYPT
+529 LAQKGIQVSEFYPT
-543 IRGRVNAVNGELVAR
+543 IRGRVNAVNGEAVAR

-575 IGRELNLTWLKD
+575 IGRELNLTWLDD
-587 VPAQNEI
+587 VPSQNDI
-594 IQGEWFGENAV
+594 IDGQWFGDDAV
-605 AEASVEES
+605 AEASLEES
-613 MLERLDVE
+613 MMQRLDVKM
-621 IGDTLTFLIG
+621 GDTLTFLIG

-636 AKITSVRT
+636 AKITSVRK

-657 LSPDVLKDF
+657 LSPDVLSDF

-684 SQLLRTYPTITAID
+684 SQLLRAYPTITAID
-698 VDNFVKQIQTTISQV
+698 VDNFVKQIQSTIEQV

-777 VAAFFSDLALL
+777 VAAFFSDIALL

-794 FELTGKLHP
+794 FDLAGKLHP
-803 HIWIIG
+803 NIWIIG
-809 RLAGGLFV
+809 PVAGGVFV
-817 AGLGYLMIARTL
+817 AGLGYFMIARTL

-837 RALG
+837 RALA

>member
-1 MKQRTL
+1 
-7 QMWAK
+7 MWAK
-12 LALKLFAREFRR
+12 LALKLFSREFRR

-44 SMVTDRIAQSI
+44 SMVTERIAQSI

-67 VLASS
+67 VLASN
-72 HAIDTAFIEQAK
+72 HAIDTAYITQAK
-84 SHNLQTAQMV
+84 QQNLETAQMV
-94 YFDTMLFANDDMQF
+94 YFDTMLFANDEMQF

-114 SDAYPLKGQLKVKN
+114 SNSYPLKGQLKVKSGLN
-128 TLLGETVI
+128 AETEV
-136 ANGGPN
+136 APGAPT

-156 NIDIGSQVE
+156 NINVGDQVE

-189 SSRRVLINIA
+189 SSRRVLINID
-199 DVPKTEVVQPGS
+199 DVPKTEVIQPGS
-211 RVFYRQLYAGSEDD
+211 RVFYRQLYAGDESD
-225 INSFYDWLKPQMKE
+225 INSFYDWLKPQLKE
-239 NQQWYGVKDRQ
+239 NQNWYGVKDRQ

-304 SMIRKIYMLH
+304 DMIRKIYLMH
-314 LLLVCAMAVSIGLL
+314 LLMVCTMAVVVGLA

-334 EIATGYL
+334 EVATGYL
-341 SKSMGSEL
+341 AKSMGTEL
-349 PMGGFKPW
+349 PMAGFKPW

-376 FDLFDIPPLR
+376 LDLFDIPPLR
-386 VLRRNLGDKLAV
+386 VLRRNLGDRLAV
-398 SRVHL
+398 SKIHL
-403 AMSALT
+403 GLSALT

-427 FITTLTLIGVLFLI
+427 FVSTLALILVLFLI

-490 LVVLKNDMIADWQSQ
+490 LIVLKNDIISDWQSQ

-515 VNITQNDLEPINNY
+515 VNITQNELDPVNEY
-529 LAEKDILVSDFYPT
+529 LAQKGIQVSEFYPT
-543 IRGRVNAVNGELVAR
+543 IRGRVNAVNGEAVAR

-575 IGRELNLTWLKD
+575 IGRELNLTWLD
-587 VPAQNEI
+587 EVPSQNDI
-594 IQGEWFGENAV
+594 IDGQWFGDDAV
-605 AEASVEES
+605 AEASLEES
-613 MLERLDVE
+613 MMQRLDVKL
-621 IGDTLTFLIG
+621 GDTLTFLIG

-636 AKITSVRT
+636 AKITSVRK

-657 LSPDVLKDF
+657 LSPDVLSDF

-684 SQLLRTYPTITAID
+684 SQLLRSYPTITAID
-698 VDNFVKQIQTTISQV
+698 VDNFVKQIQSTIEQV

-777 VAAFFSDLALL
+777 VAAFFSDIALL

-794 FELTGKLHP
+794 FDLAGKLHP
-803 HIWIIG
+803 NIWIIG
-809 RLAGGLFV
+809 PVAGGVFV
-817 AGLGYLMIARTL
+817 AGLGYFMIARTL

-837 RALG
+837 RALA

>member
-1 MKQRTL
+1 
-7 QMWAK
+7 MWAK
-12 LALKLFAREFRR
+12 LALKLFSREFRR

-44 SMVTDRIAQSI
+44 SMVTERIAQSI

-67 VLASS
+67 VLASN
-72 HAIDTAFIEQAK
+72 HAIDTAFITKAEQQ
-84 SHNLQTAQMV
+84 NLQTAQMV
-94 YFDTMLFANDDMQF
+94 YFDTMLFANDQMQF

-114 SDAYPLKGQLKVKN
+114 SNSYPLKGQLKVKSGLN
-128 TLLGETVI
+128 AQTEVAPG
-136 ANGGPN
+136 APS

-156 NIDIGSQVE
+156 NINVGDQVE

-189 SSRRVLINIA
+189 SSRRVLINID
-199 DVPKTEVVQPGS
+199 DVAKTEVIQPGS
-211 RVFYRQLYAGSEDD
+211 RVFYRQLYAGDEND
-225 INSFYDWLKPQMKE
+225 INSFYDWLKPQLKE
-239 NQQWYGVKDRQ
+239 NQNWYGVKDRQ

-304 SMIRKIYMLH
+304 DMIRKIYLMH
-314 LLLVCAMAVSIGLL
+314 LLMVCTMAVVVGLA

-334 EIATGYL
+334 EVATGYL
-341 SKSMGSEL
+341 AKSMGTEL
-349 PMGGFKPW
+349 PMAGFKPW

-376 FDLFDIPPLR
+376 LDLFDIPPLR
-386 VLRRNLGDKLAV
+386 VLRRNLGDRLAV
-398 SRVHL
+398 SKIHL
-403 AMSALT
+403 GLSALT

-427 FITTLTLIGVLFLI
+427 FASTLALILVLFLI

-490 LVVLKNDMIADWQSQ
+490 LIVLKNDIISDWQSQ

-515 VNITQNDLEPINNY
+515 VNITQNELDPVNEY
-529 LAEKDILVSDFYPT
+529 LAQKGIQVSEFYPT
-543 IRGRVNAVNGELVAR
+543 IRGRVNAVNGEAVAR

-575 IGRELNLTWLKD
+575 IGRELNLTWLNE
-587 VPAQNEI
+587 VPSQNDI
-594 IQGEWFGENAV
+594 IDGQWFGDDAV
-605 AEASVEES
+605 AEASLEES
-613 MLERLDVE
+613 MMKRLDVKM
-621 IGDTLTFLIG
+621 GDTLTFLIG

-636 AKITSVRT
+636 AKITSVRK

-657 LSPDVLKDF
+657 LSPDVLSSF

-684 SQLLRTYPTITAID
+684 SQLLRAYPTITAID
-698 VDNFVKQIQTTISQV
+698 VDNFVKQIKSTIEQV

-777 VAAFFSDLALL
+777 VAAFFSDIALL

-794 FELTGKLHP
+794 FDLAGKLHP
-803 HIWIIG
+803 NIWIIG
-809 RLAGGLFV
+809 PVAGGVFV
-817 AGLGYLMIARTL
+817 AGLGYFMIARTL

-837 RALG
+837 RALA

>member
-1 MKQRTL
+1 
-7 QMWAK
+7 MWAK
-12 LALKLFAREFRR
+12 LALKLFSREFRR

-44 SMVTDRIAQSI
+44 SMVTERIAQSI

-67 VLASS
+67 VLASN
-72 HAIDTAFIEQAK
+72 HAIDTAFITKAEQQ
-84 SHNLQTAQMV
+84 NLQTAQMV
-94 YFDTMLFANDDMQF
+94 YFDTMLFANDQIQF

-114 SDAYPLKGQLKVKN
+114 SNSYPLKGQLKVKSGLN
-128 TLLGETVI
+128 AQTEVAPG
-136 ANGGPN
+136 APS

-156 NIDIGSQVE
+156 NINVGDQVE

-189 SSRRVLINIA
+189 SSRRVLINID
-199 DVPKTEVVQPGS
+199 DVAKTEVIQPGS
-211 RVFYRQLYAGSEDD
+211 RVFYRQLYAGDEND
-225 INSFYDWLKPQMKE
+225 INSFYDWLKPQLKE
-239 NQQWYGVKDRQ
+239 NQNWYGVKDRQ

-304 SMIRKIYMLH
+304 DMIRKIYLMH
-314 LLLVCAMAVSIGLL
+314 LLMVCTMAVVVGLA

-334 EIATGYL
+334 EVATGYL
-341 SKSMGSEL
+341 AKSMGTEL
-349 PMGGFKPW
+349 PMAGFKPW

-376 FDLFDIPPLR
+376 LDLFDIPPLR
-386 VLRRNLGDKLAV
+386 VLRRNLGDRLAV
-398 SRVHL
+398 SKIHL
-403 AMSALT
+403 GLSALT

-427 FITTLTLIGVLFLI
+427 FASTLALILVLFLI

-490 LVVLKNDMIADWQSQ
+490 LIVLKNDIISDWQSQ

-515 VNITQNDLEPINNY
+515 VNITQNELDPVNEY
-529 LAEKDILVSDFYPT
+529 LAQKGIQVSEFYPT
-543 IRGRVNAVNGELVAR
+543 IRGRVNAVNGEAVAR

-575 IGRELNLTWLKD
+575 IGRELNLTWLNE
-587 VPAQNEI
+587 VPSQNDI
-594 IQGEWFGENAV
+594 IDGQWFGDDAV
-605 AEASVEES
+605 AEASLEES
-613 MLERLDVE
+613 MMKRLDVKM
-621 IGDTLTFLIG
+621 GDTLTFLIG

-636 AKITSVRT
+636 AKITSVRK

-657 LSPDVLKDF
+657 LSPDVLSSF

-684 SQLLRTYPTITAID
+684 SQLLRAYPTITAID
-698 VDNFVKQIQTTISQV
+698 VDNFVKQIQSTIEQV

-777 VAAFFSDLALL
+777 VAAFFSDIALL

-794 FELTGKLHP
+794 FDLAGKLHP
-803 HIWIIG
+803 NIWVIG
-809 RLAGGLFV
+809 PVAGGVFV
-817 AGLGYLMIARTL
+817 AGLGYFMIARTL

-837 RALG
+837 RALA

>member
-1 MKQRTL
+1 
-7 QMWAK
+7 MWAK
-12 LALKLFAREFRR
+12 LALKLFSREFRR

-44 SMVTDRIAQSI
+44 SMVTERIAQSI

-67 VLASS
+67 VLGSNHVIDASYI
-72 HAIDTAFIEQAK
+72 AKAEQQ
-84 SHNLQTAQMV
+84 NLKTAQML
-94 YFDTMLFANDDMQF
+94 YFDTMLFANDEMQF

-114 SDAYPLKGQLKVKN
+114 SSGYPLKGQLKVKSSLN
-128 TLLGETVI
+128 GETEV
-136 ANGGPN
+136 ANGGPTL
-142 PGNVWLSESVFYSL
+142 GNVWLSESVFYSL
-156 NIDIGSQVE
+156 NIDIGDVVE

-189 SSRRVLINIA
+189 SSRRVLININ
-199 DVPKTEVVQPGS
+199 DVEKTEVIQPGS
-211 RVFYRQLYAGSEDD
+211 RVFYRQLYAGDESD
-225 INSFYDWLKPQMKE
+225 INSFYDWLKPQLKE

-304 SMIRKIYMLH
+304 AMIRKIYLTH
-314 LLLVCAMAVSIGLL
+314 LLMVCLMAVTVGLL

-334 EIATGYL
+334 EIATHYL
-341 SKSMGSEL
+341 AKSMGTTL
-349 PMGGFKPW
+349 PMAGFKPW

-403 AMSALT
+403 AMSAFT

-427 FITTLTLIGVLFLI
+427 FASTLTLIGVLFLV
-441 SKLIFGGGRKL
+441 SKVIFSGGRKL

-505 LPSDAPNAFL
+505 LPDDAPNAFL
-515 VNITQNDLEPINNY
+515 VNITQNELEPINTY
-529 LAEKDILVSDFYPT
+529 LAQKNIQVSEFYPT

-567 KDEEARSG
+567 KDEEARAG
-575 IGRELNLTWLKD
+575 IGRELNLTWLETP
-587 VPAQNEI
+587 PAQNEI
-594 IQGEWFGENAV
+594 VQGQWFNKNTL
-605 AEASVEES
+605 AEASIEES

-621 IGDTLTFLIG
+621 LGDTLTFLIG

-636 AKITSVRT
+636 AKITSVRK

-671 SSVRIEPEQKRDF
+671 SSVRIEPDQKRDF
-684 SQLLRTYPTITAID
+684 SQLLRSYPTVTAID
-698 VDNFVKQIQTTISQV
+698 VGNFVKQIQSTIEQV

-721 AIVVLCGALVL
+721 TIVVLCGALVL

-769 LLGGLAGL
+769 LLGGLAGF
-777 VAAFFSDLALL
+777 VAAFFSDIALL
-788 IVQQQM
+788 IVQQQL
-794 FELTGKLHP
+794 FDLAGKLHP

-809 RLAGGLFV
+809 PVAGGVFV
-817 AGLGYLMIARTL
+817 AGLGYFMIARTL

>member
-1 MKQRTL
+1 
-7 QMWAK
+7 MWAK
-12 LALKLFAREFRR
+12 LALKLFSREFRR

-44 SMVTDRIAQSI
+44 SMVTERIAQSI

-67 VLASS
+67 VLGSN
-72 HAIDTAFIEQAK
+72 HVIDTSYIAKAEQQ
-84 SHNLQTAQMV
+84 NLKTAQML
-94 YFDTMLFANDDMQF
+94 YFDTMLFANDEMQF

-114 SDAYPLKGQLKVKN
+114 SSGYPLKGQLKVKSSLN
-128 TLLGETVI
+128 GETEV
-136 ANGGPN
+136 ANGGPTL
-142 PGNVWLSESVFYSL
+142 GNVWLSESVFYSL
-156 NIDIGSQVE
+156 NIDIGDVVE

-189 SSRRVLINIA
+189 SSRRVLININ
-199 DVPKTEVVQPGS
+199 DVEKTEVIQPGS
-211 RVFYRQLYAGSEDD
+211 RVFYRQLYAGDESD
-225 INSFYDWLKPQMKE
+225 INSFYDWLKPQLKE

-304 SMIRKIYMLH
+304 AMIRKIYLTH
-314 LLLVCAMAVSIGLL
+314 LLMVCLMAVTVGLL

-334 EIATGYL
+334 EIATHYL
-341 SKSMGSEL
+341 AKSMGTTL
-349 PMGGFKPW
+349 PMAGFKPW

-403 AMSALT
+403 AMSAFT

-427 FITTLTLIGVLFLI
+427 FASTLTLIVVLFLV
-441 SKLIFGGGRKL
+441 SKVIFGGGRKL

-505 LPSDAPNAFL
+505 LPDDAPNAFL
-515 VNITQNDLEPINNY
+515 VNITQNELEPINTY
-529 LAEKDILVSDFYPT
+529 LTQKNIQVSEFYPT

-567 KDEEARSG
+567 KDEEARAG
-575 IGRELNLTWLKD
+575 IGRELNLTWLETP
-587 VPAQNEI
+587 PAQNEI
-594 IQGEWFGENAV
+594 VQGQWFNENTL
-605 AEASVEES
+605 AEASIEES
-613 MLERLDVE
+613 MLERLDVKL
-621 IGDTLTFLIG
+621 GDTLTFLIG

-636 AKITSVRT
+636 AKITSVRK

-671 SSVRIEPEQKRDF
+671 SSVRIEPDQKRDF
-684 SQLLRTYPTITAID
+684 SQLLRSYPTVTAID
-698 VDNFVKQIQTTISQV
+698 VGNFVKQIQSTIEQV

-721 AIVVLCGALVL
+721 TIVVLCGALVL

-777 VAAFFSDLALL
+777 VAAFFSDIALL
-788 IVQQQM
+788 IVQQQL
-794 FELTGKLHP
+794 FDLAGKLHP

-809 RLAGGLFV
+809 PVAGGVFV
-817 AGLGYLMIARTL
+817 AGLGYFMIARTL

>member
-1 MKQRTL
+1 
-7 QMWAK
+7 MWAK
-12 LALKLFAREFRR
+12 LALKLFSREFRR

-44 SMVTDRIAQSI
+44 SMVTERIAQSI

-67 VLASS
+67 VLASN
-72 HAIDTAFIEQAK
+72 HAIDTAFITKAEQQ
-84 SHNLQTAQMV
+84 NLQTAQMV
-94 YFDTMLFANDDMQF
+94 YFDTMLFANDEMQF

-114 SDAYPLKGQLKVKN
+114 SNSYPLKGQLKVKSGLN
-128 TLLGETVI
+128 AQTEVAPG
-136 ANGGPN
+136 APS

-156 NIDIGSQVE
+156 NINVGDQVE

-189 SSRRVLINIA
+189 SSRRVLINID
-199 DVPKTEVVQPGS
+199 DVPKTEVIQPGS
-211 RVFYRQLYAGSEDD
+211 RVFYRQLYAGDESD
-225 INSFYDWLKPQMKE
+225 INSFYDWLKPQLKE
-239 NQQWYGVKDRQ
+239 NQNWYGVKDRQ

-304 SMIRKIYMLH
+304 DMIRKIYLMH
-314 LLLVCAMAVSIGLL
+314 LLMVCTMAVVVGLA

-334 EIATGYL
+334 EVATGYL
-341 SKSMGSEL
+341 AKSMGTEL
-349 PMGGFKPW
+349 PMAGFKPW

-376 FDLFDIPPLR
+376 LDLFDIPPLR
-386 VLRRNLGDKLAV
+386 VLRRNLGDRLAV
-398 SRVHL
+398 SKIHL
-403 AMSALT
+403 GLSALT

-427 FITTLTLIGVLFLI
+427 FASTLALILVLFLI

-490 LVVLKNDMIADWQSQ
+490 LIVLKNDIISDWQSQ

-515 VNITQNDLEPINNY
+515 VNITQNELDPVNEY
-529 LAEKDILVSDFYPT
+529 LAQKGIQVSEFYPT
-543 IRGRVNAVNGELVAR
+543 IRGRVNAVNGEAVAR

-575 IGRELNLTWLKD
+575 IGRELNLTWLNE
-587 VPAQNEI
+587 VPSQNDI
-594 IQGEWFGENAV
+594 IDGQWFGDDAV
-605 AEASVEES
+605 AEASLEES
-613 MLERLDVE
+613 MMKRLDVKM
-621 IGDTLTFLIG
+621 GDTLTFLIG

-636 AKITSVRT
+636 AKITSVRK

-684 SQLLRTYPTITAID
+684 SQLLRAYPTITAID
-698 VDNFVKQIQTTISQV
+698 VDNFVKQIQSTIEQV

-777 VAAFFSDLALL
+777 VAAFFSDIALL

-794 FELTGKLHP
+794 FDLAGKLHP
-803 HIWIIG
+803 NIWIIG
-809 RLAGGLFV
+809 PVAGGVFV
-817 AGLGYLMIARTL
+817 AGLGYFMIARTL
-829 KQNTQGLV
+829 KQNTQSLV
-837 RALG
+837 RALA

>member
-1 MKQRTL
+1 
-7 QMWAK
+7 MWAK
-12 LALKLFAREFRR
+12 LALKLFSREFRR

-44 SMVTDRIAQSI
+44 SMVTERIAQSI

-67 VLASS
+67 VLGSN
-72 HAIDTAFIEQAK
+72 HVIDTSYIAKAEQQ
-84 SHNLQTAQMV
+84 NLKTAQML
-94 YFDTMLFANDDMQF
+94 YFDTMLFANDEMQF

-114 SDAYPLKGQLKVKN
+114 SSGYPLKGQLKVKSSLN
-128 TLLGETVI
+128 GETEV
-136 ANGGPN
+136 ASGGPTL
-142 PGNVWLSESVFYSL
+142 GNVWLSESVFYSL
-156 NIDIGSQVE
+156 NIDIGDVVE

-189 SSRRVLINIA
+189 SSRRVLININ
-199 DVPKTEVVQPGS
+199 DVEKTEVIQPGS
-211 RVFYRQLYAGSEDD
+211 RVFYRQLYAGDESD
-225 INSFYDWLKPQMKE
+225 INSFYDWLKPQLKE

-299 LGGSR
+299 LGSSR
-304 SMIRKIYMLH
+304 AMIRKIYLTH
-314 LLLVCAMAVSIGLL
+314 LLMVCLMAVTVGLL

-334 EIATGYL
+334 EIATHYL
-341 SKSMGSEL
+341 AKSMGTTL
-349 PMGGFKPW
+349 PMAGFKPW

-398 SRVHL
+398 SRLHL
-403 AMSALT
+403 AMSAFT

-427 FITTLTLIGVLFLI
+427 FASTLTLIGVLFLV
-441 SKLIFGGGRKL
+441 SKVIFGGGRKL

-505 LPSDAPNAFL
+505 LPDDAPNAFL
-515 VNITQNDLEPINNY
+515 VNITQNELEPINTY
-529 LAEKDILVSDFYPT
+529 LAQKNIQVSEFYPT

-567 KDEEARSG
+567 KDEEARAG
-575 IGRELNLTWLKD
+575 IGRELNLTWLETP
-587 VPAQNEI
+587 PAQNEI
-594 IQGEWFGENAV
+594 VQGQWFNENTL
-605 AEASVEES
+605 AEASIEES

-621 IGDTLTFLIG
+621 LGDTLTFLIG

-636 AKITSVRT
+636 AKITSVRK

-671 SSVRIEPEQKRDF
+671 SSVRIEPDQKRDF
-684 SQLLRTYPTITAID
+684 SQLLRSYPTVTAID
-698 VDNFVKQIQTTISQV
+698 VGNFVKQIQSTIEQV

-721 AIVVLCGALVL
+721 TIVVLCGALVL

-777 VAAFFSDLALL
+777 VAAFFSDIALL
-788 IVQQQM
+788 IVQQQL
-794 FELTGKLHP
+794 FDLAGKLHP

-809 RLAGGLFV
+809 PVAGGVFV
-817 AGLGYLMIARTL
+817 AGLGYFMIARTL

>member
-1 MKQRTL
+1 
-7 QMWAK
+7 MWAK
-12 LALKLFAREFRR
+12 LALKLFSREFRR

-44 SMVTDRIAQSI
+44 SMVTERIAQSI

-67 VLASS
+67 VLASN
-72 HAIDTAFIEQAK
+72 HAIDTAFITKAEQQ
-84 SHNLQTAQMV
+84 NLQTAQMV
-94 YFDTMLFANDDMQF
+94 YFDTMLFANDQMQF

-114 SDAYPLKGQLKVKN
+114 SNSYPLKGQLKVKSGLN
-128 TLLGETVI
+128 AQTEVAPG
-136 ANGGPN
+136 APS

-156 NIDIGSQVE
+156 NINVGDQVE

-189 SSRRVLINIA
+189 SSRRVLINID
-199 DVPKTEVVQPGS
+199 DVAKTEVIQPGS
-211 RVFYRQLYAGSEDD
+211 RVFYRQLYAGDEND
-225 INSFYDWLKPQMKE
+225 INSFYDWLKPQLKE
-239 NQQWYGVKDRQ
+239 NQNWYGVKDRQ

-304 SMIRKIYMLH
+304 DMIRKIYLMH
-314 LLLVCAMAVSIGLL
+314 LLMVCTMAVVVGLA

-334 EIATGYL
+334 EVATGYL
-341 SKSMGSEL
+341 AKSMGTEL
-349 PMGGFKPW
+349 PMAGFKPW

-376 FDLFDIPPLR
+376 LDLFDIPPLR
-386 VLRRNLGDKLAV
+386 VLRRNLGDRLAV
-398 SRVHL
+398 SKIHL
-403 AMSALT
+403 GLSALT

-427 FITTLTLIGVLFLI
+427 FASTLALILVLFLI

-490 LVVLKNDMIADWQSQ
+490 LIVLKNDIISDWQSQ

-515 VNITQNDLEPINNY
+515 VNITQNELDPVNEY
-529 LAEKDILVSDFYPT
+529 LAQKGIQVSEFYPT
-543 IRGRVNAVNGELVAR
+543 IRGRVNAVNGEAVAR

-575 IGRELNLTWLKD
+575 IGRELNLTWLD
-587 VPAQNEI
+587 EVPSQNDI
-594 IQGEWFGENAV
+594 IDGQWFGDDAV
-605 AEASVEES
+605 AEASLEES
-613 MLERLDVE
+613 MMKRLDVKM
-621 IGDTLTFLIG
+621 GDTLTFLIG

-636 AKITSVRT
+636 AKITSVRK

-657 LSPDVLKDF
+657 LSPDVLSSF

-684 SQLLRTYPTITAID
+684 SQLLRAYPTITAID
-698 VDNFVKQIQTTISQV
+698 VDNFVKQIQSTIEQV

-777 VAAFFSDLALL
+777 VAAFFSDIALL

-794 FELTGKLHP
+794 FDLAGKLHP
-803 HIWIIG
+803 NIWVIG
-809 RLAGGLFV
+809 PVAGGVFV
-817 AGLGYLMIARTL
+817 AGLGYFMIARTL

-837 RALG
+837 RALA

>member
-1 MKQRTL
+1 
-7 QMWAK
+7 MWAK
-12 LALKLFAREFRR
+12 LALKLFSREFRR

-44 SMVTDRIAQSI
+44 SMVTERIAQSI

-67 VLASS
+67 VLASN
-72 HAIDTAFIEQAK
+72 HAIDTAFITKAEQQ
-84 SHNLQTAQMV
+84 NLQTAQMV
-94 YFDTMLFANDDMQF
+94 YFDTMLFANDQMQF

-114 SDAYPLKGQLKVKN
+114 SNSYPLKGQLKVKSGLN
-128 TLLGETVI
+128 AQTEVAPG
-136 ANGGPN
+136 APS

-156 NIDIGSQVE
+156 NINVGDQVE

-189 SSRRVLINIA
+189 SSRRVLINID
-199 DVPKTEVVQPGS
+199 DVVKTEVIQPGS
-211 RVFYRQLYAGSEDD
+211 RVFYRQLYAGDESD
-225 INSFYDWLKPQMKE
+225 ISSFYDWLKPQLKE
-239 NQQWYGVKDRQ
+239 NQNWYGVKDRQ

-304 SMIRKIYMLH
+304 DMIRKIYLMH
-314 LLLVCAMAVSIGLL
+314 LLMVCTMAVVVGLA

-334 EIATGYL
+334 EVATGYL
-341 SKSMGSEL
+341 AKSMGTEL
-349 PMGGFKPW
+349 PMAGFKPW

-376 FDLFDIPPLR
+376 LDLFDIPPLR
-386 VLRRNLGDKLAV
+386 VLRRNLGDRLAV
-398 SRVHL
+398 SKIHL
-403 AMSALT
+403 GLSALT

-427 FITTLTLIGVLFLI
+427 FVSTLALILVLFLI

-490 LVVLKNDMIADWQSQ
+490 LIVLKNDIISDWQSQ

-515 VNITQNDLEPINNY
+515 VNITQNELDPVNEY
-529 LAEKDILVSDFYPT
+529 LAQKGIQVSEFYPT
-543 IRGRVNAVNGELVAR
+543 IRGRVNAVNGEAVAR

-575 IGRELNLTWLKD
+575 IGRELNLTWVD
-587 VPAQNEI
+587 EVPSQNDI
-594 IQGEWFGENAV
+594 IDGQWFGDDAV
-605 AEASVEES
+605 AEASLEES
-613 MLERLDVE
+613 MMKRLDVKM
-621 IGDTLTFLIG
+621 GDTLTFLIG

-636 AKITSVRT
+636 AKITSVRK

-657 LSPDVLKDF
+657 LSPDVLSSF

-684 SQLLRTYPTITAID
+684 SQLLRAYPTITAID
-698 VDNFVKQIQTTISQV
+698 VDNFVKQIQSTIEQV

-777 VAAFFSDLALL
+777 VAAFFSDIALL

-794 FELTGKLHP
+794 FDLAGKLHP
-803 HIWIIG
+803 NIWIIG
-809 RLAGGLFV
+809 PVAGGVFV
-817 AGLGYLMIARTL
+817 AGLGYFMIARTL

-837 RALG
+837 RALA